1 MFLPLF
7 FVTFAAIITYLNKK
21 RTKNMKHIRHY
32 LTALF
37 AIALSLMVWADSGE
51 LFTSGKLSSSLINC
65 IVQDKYGYIWV
76 GTEYGLSKFDGY
88 RFTNYLHN
96 EEDTTSI
103 TDNIIS
109 DLLVDK
115 KGNLWIGCAKGL
127 MRYNYETNNFSRLQF
142 PDGRKPRIY
151 SMVESH
157 RGDILLGTAGYGLY
171 SVKNNGIEKT
181 ANNRFTIK
189 WERAYAK
196 RDSDVFFTHIYED
209 KHHYLWQSSHL
220 STFTR
225 FIEKQGKVQR
235 KDFKSPYGAPV
246 AFIQHRPQAMLI
258 VCMYGIIY
266 YDYRTGRIADAG
278 YDLGTFK
285 NHVTINNATF
295 DHEGNLYI
303 STSEH
308 GALIIKKGSNKVE
321 QLENSNSNFNL
332 STAFVNDIIED
343 KDNNLWIGCYK
354 KGLYLLNQRQQAFS
368 SWSFSAQN
376 YIIGSSVSSIAPG
389 ENGETWCTVQNSGV
403 FCFDASG
410 KIIAHPTSPAG
421 TCIIYKDR
429 RGAYWISNGSALY
442 SYNPHT
448 GAYQEKLTFTS
459 AGIYCMTDDN
469 QGNLYISVY
478 SKGLYIYNV
487 ESGKVTV
494 LNMRQRGNKGFLCN
508 DWVRSMAFDHTGHLW
523 IGTSNGV
530 SCLNTKTLSFK
541 DFGWNNIL
549 KDRQANG
556 ICEGKNGNMI
566 IGTEEGLYL
575 FDRKNNKTLALPHAE
590 VLKGKQVC
598 SIIKD
603 HQGDLWISTTMGI
616 WQYDQ
621 KNRQFIG
628 HINGNGLTTR
638 EYVLGSSMHTASDLI
653 AFGTS
658 DGITTFYPER
668 VKAKKMEL
676 GDVHLTNFIIDGK
689 PINCLTDEFTI
700 PYEENSFTLEFSL
713 LNYRNTDN
721 ISFQYR
727 INEGKWNSTNEGS
740 NAVSFNKLKP
750 GSYTLEVRAMS
761 NGNFSKKST
770 IIHIKVCDPWY
781 ASTWAFL
788 LYFLTAAGII
798 LYIIY
803 RYERHRKEDLE
814 ETKMQFLINATHDIR
829 SPLTLIME
837 PLKKLKERLGNAEEY
852 QADIDTIDRNAQRLL
867 TLVNQILDKRRLD
880 KHQMN
885 LSCRETNLVEFSQGL
900 VSLFTYNANLRG
912 INIRLEM
919 PETPVNA
926 WIDRNKLDKAI
937 ANLLSNAFKYTPN
950 GGEIIFRIEKQ
961 DKKVLL
967 YVIDSGKG
975 LGKNDDAKTL
985 FERFYQGKN
994 SADMHL
1000 GGSGIGLN
1008 LCRSIVRLHGGDVTA
1023 RNREDGTSGACFI
1036 IELPLGKEHLKD
1048 SQINSDYVVNGK
1060 KQQRGAA
1067 SRNSKI
1073 LLVDDDIEIC
1083 RYLKSELSDWYRF
1096 VICNN
1101 GKEALKQLLSGDF
1114 DLVVS
1119 DVVMPEMDGITLLRN
1134 IKGNANISHVPVIM
1148 LTSKSEI
1155 SDRLEGIKLGADAYL
1170 AKPFSLEEL
1179 HLTIDNLIDNV
1190 RRLKGKFSG
1199 ALKQDDKVE
1208 KIEVKGYDEE
1218 LMERIMKV
1226 VNENLSDS
1234 DFNVEKMCDEVG
1246 VSRTQLHRKLKEM
1259 TGVPTSEFL
1268 RNIRLNEAARLIREH
1283 KINITQV
1290 SYMVGFAN
1298 NSHFSTAF
1306 KKYFGMSPT
1315 EYAAKYT
1322 E

>member
-1 MFLPLF
+1 MKRFILF
-7 FVTFAAIITYLNKK
+7 SIFCFVQ
-21 RTKNMKHIRHY
+21 M
-32 LTALF
+32 LTCFSYAN
-37 AIALSLMVWADSGE
+37 SGR
-51 LFTSGKLSSSLINC
+51 LYTSNDLSSSLIRC
-65 IVQDKYGYIWV
+65 IIQDKYGFIWV
-76 GTEYGLSKFDGY
+76 GTNYGLNRFDGY
-88 RFTNYLHN
+88 KFSTYLCN
-96 EEDTTSI
+96 PADTTTIQDNDIVKLYPYSKEFLFVATNRGLYKYSYLTNSFQHIVLEKKDEKIRVSSLIEDGKHNLLIGTSGYGAYRLDMTTGKVTRLSRKSANSVDDFFAMLFFDAEGYLWQANHTKVLRKYKYNGKSI
-103 TDNIIS
+103 KLVSVYEPKGLFGISKLYATDKKGFFVAHAGGIMRYDYASHSFSRYDFDFSSHQGAGYISAVTLDKYGNLWLGTSGDGTFKIPHGSRKAYRVELNNQSFIFDNAHIS
-109 DLLVDK
+109 DLLIDRDGNQWYGCYMKGLFLSNNDKNVFHPVSLDELGAGMETISSVVGVADGLMLFVVKNHGLYLLDEKTGNTKLLQSPAGPIKVYSDFRKKVYVYGRDGIYEYDWMHQTYRLLLPSNGLSLDDMRVDAAGNIYFTSQGNGLYVWNRK
-115 KGNLWIGCAKGL
+115 SGKMTQYLMDDKRPHKTICNNWISEIRLDSRGWLWCATANGVSCMDTKTGYFDIILSRPLLEGKSCYSTLELSDGKIAIATEMGLYLYDRKKQQTTPWPHSESISGLRIYSLKKDVKGNLWMSTAQGIWCYDSKAKSFFSFEKGNGL
-127 MRYNYETNNFSRLQF
+127 LTKEYLAGVVGSTSDGVICYGNSEGLTYFQPSEVKDYN
-142 PDGRKPRIY
+142 
-151 SMVESH
+151 
-157 RGDILLGTAGYGLY
+157 
-171 SVKNNGIEKT
+171 EKT
-181 ANNRFTIK
+181 SA
-189 WERAYAK
+189 
-196 RDSDVFFTHIYED
+196 IY
-209 KHHYLWQSSHL
+209 L
-220 STFTR
+220 SGVLLDGKMAP
-225 FIEKQGKVQR
+225 FIGDNLSVPS
-235 KDFKSPYGAPV
+235 DFKS
-246 AFIQHRPQAMLI
+246 I
-258 VCMYGIIY
+258 V
-266 YDYRTGRIADAG
+266 
-278 YDLGTFK
+278 L
-285 NHVTINNATF
+285 
-295 DHEGNLYI
+295 
-303 STSEH
+303 
-308 GALIIKKGSNKVE
+308 
-321 QLENSNSNFNL
+321 
-332 STAFVNDIIED
+332 
-343 KDNNLWIGCYK
+343 
-354 KGLYLLNQRQQAFS
+354 
-368 SWSFSAQN
+368 SFSQLD
-376 YIIGSSVSSIAPG
+376 YQSV
-389 ENGETWCTVQNSGV
+389 
-403 FCFDASG
+403 
-410 KIIAHPTSPAG
+410 
-421 TCIIYKDR
+421 
-429 RGAYWISNGSALY
+429 
-442 SYNPHT
+442 
-448 GAYQEKLTFTS
+448 
-459 AGIYCMTDDN
+459 
-469 QGNLYISVY
+469 GNIV
-478 SKGLYIYNV
+478 
-487 ESGKVTV
+487 
-494 LNMRQRGNKGFLCN
+494 
-508 DWVRSMAFDHTGHLW
+508 
-523 IGTSNGV
+523 
-530 SCLNTKTLSFK
+530 
-541 DFGWNNIL
+541 
-549 KDRQANG
+549 
-556 ICEGKNGNMI
+556 
-566 IGTEEGLYL
+566 
-575 FDRKNNKTLALPHAE
+575 
-590 VLKGKQVC
+590 
-598 SIIKD
+598 
-603 HQGDLWISTTMGI
+603 
-616 WQYDQ
+616 
-621 KNRQFIG
+621 
-628 HINGNGLTTR
+628 
-638 EYVLGSSMHTASDLI
+638 
-653 AFGTS
+653 
-658 DGITTFYPER
+658 
-668 VKAKKMEL
+668 
-676 GDVHLTNFIIDGK
+676 
-689 PINCLTDEFTI
+689 
-700 PYEENSFTLEFSL
+700 
-713 LNYRNTDN
+713 
-721 ISFQYR
+721 FQYR
-727 INEGKWNSTNEGS
+727 INGGKWIS
-740 NAVSFNKLKP
+740 NAAGDNSFNFTGL
-750 GSYTLEVRAMS
+750 SYGHYRIEVRTYC
-761 NGNFSKKST
+761 NGKYSTYKKV
-770 IIHIKVCDPWY
+770 INLDVLAPWFL
-781 ASTWAFL
+781 TVWAKL
-788 LYFLTAAGII
+788 LYLFLILGLTAAAII
-798 LYIIY
+798 VFL
-803 RYERHRKEDLE
+803 RKKKRDME
-814 ETKMQFLINATHDIR
+814 EAKMQFLINATHDIR

-837 PLKKLKERLGNAEEY
+837 PLKKLKERLGGAEEY
-852 QADIDTIDRNAQRLL
+852 HEDIDTIDRNAQRLL

-1208 KIEVKGYDEE
+1208 KVEVKGYDEE

>member
-1 MFLPLF
+1 MKRFMLF
-7 FVTFAAIITYLNKK
+7 SIFCFVQMLTFFSYAN
-21 RTKNMKHIRHY
+21 
-32 LTALF
+32 
-37 AIALSLMVWADSGE
+37 SGR
-51 LFTSGKLSSSLINC
+51 LYTSNDLSSSLIRC
-65 IVQDKYGYIWV
+65 IIQDKYGFIWV
-76 GTEYGLSKFDGY
+76 GTNYGLNRFDGY
-88 RFTNYLHN
+88 KFSAYLCN
-96 EEDTTSI
+96 PADTTTIQDNDIVKLYPYSKEFLFVATNRGLYKYSYLTNSFQHIVLEKHGEKIRISSLIEDRKHNLLIGTSGYGAYRLDMTTGKVTRLSRKSANSVDDFFSMLFFDAEGYLWQANHTKVLRKYKYDGKSI
-103 TDNIIS
+103 RLVSVYEPKDLFGIRKLYAADKKGFFVAHTGGIMRYDYASHRFSRYDFDFSAHQGAGYISAATLDKYGNLWLGTSGDGTFKIPHGSRKAYRVELNNQSFIFDNAHIS
-109 DLLVDK
+109 DLLIDRDGNQWYGCYMKGLFLSNNDKNVFHPVSLDELGAGMETISSVVGVADGLMLFVVKNHGLYLLDEKTGNTKLLQSPAGPIKVYSDFRKNVYVYGRDGIYEYDWKHQTYRLLLPANGLSLDDMRVDAAGNIYFTSQGNGLYVWNRK
-115 KGNLWIGCAKGL
+115 SGKMTQYLMDDKRPHKTICNNWISEIRLDSRGWLWCATTNGVSCMDTKTGYFDVILSRPLLEGKTCYSTLELSDSKIAIATEMGLYLYDAKKRQTTPWPHSESISGLRIYSLKKDVKGNLWMSTAQGIWCYDSKAKSFFSFEKGNGL
-127 MRYNYETNNFSRLQF
+127 LTKEYLAGVVGSTSDGVICYGNSEGLTYFRPSQVKDYN
-142 PDGRKPRIY
+142 
-151 SMVESH
+151 
-157 RGDILLGTAGYGLY
+157 
-171 SVKNNGIEKT
+171 EKT
-181 ANNRFTIK
+181 SA
-189 WERAYAK
+189 
-196 RDSDVFFTHIYED
+196 IY
-209 KHHYLWQSSHL
+209 L
-220 STFTR
+220 SGVLLDGKMAP
-225 FIEKQGKVQR
+225 FIGDNLSVPS
-235 KDFKSPYGAPV
+235 DFKS
-246 AFIQHRPQAMLI
+246 I
-258 VCMYGIIY
+258 V
-266 YDYRTGRIADAG
+266 
-278 YDLGTFK
+278 
-285 NHVTINNATF
+285 
-295 DHEGNLYI
+295 
-303 STSEH
+303 
-308 GALIIKKGSNKVE
+308 
-321 QLENSNSNFNL
+321 L
-332 STAFVNDIIED
+332 S
-343 KDNNLWIGCYK
+343 
-354 KGLYLLNQRQQAFS
+354 
-368 SWSFSAQN
+368 
-376 YIIGSSVSSIAPG
+376 
-389 ENGETWCTVQNSGV
+389 
-403 FCFDASG
+403 
-410 KIIAHPTSPAG
+410 
-421 TCIIYKDR
+421 
-429 RGAYWISNGSALY
+429 
-442 SYNPHT
+442 
-448 GAYQEKLTFTS
+448 
-459 AGIYCMTDDN
+459 
-469 QGNLYISVY
+469 
-478 SKGLYIYNV
+478 
-487 ESGKVTV
+487 
-494 LNMRQRGNKGFLCN
+494 
-508 DWVRSMAFDHTGHLW
+508 
-523 IGTSNGV
+523 
-530 SCLNTKTLSFK
+530 
-541 DFGWNNIL
+541 
-549 KDRQANG
+549 
-556 ICEGKNGNMI
+556 
-566 IGTEEGLYL
+566 
-575 FDRKNNKTLALPHAE
+575 
-590 VLKGKQVC
+590 
-598 SIIKD
+598 
-603 HQGDLWISTTMGI
+603 
-616 WQYDQ
+616 
-621 KNRQFIG
+621 
-628 HINGNGLTTR
+628 
-638 EYVLGSSMHTASDLI
+638 
-653 AFGTS
+653 
-658 DGITTFYPER
+658 
-668 VKAKKMEL
+668 
-676 GDVHLTNFIIDGK
+676 
-689 PINCLTDEFTI
+689 
-700 PYEENSFTLEFSL
+700 FSL
-713 LNYRNTDN
+713 LDYQSVGN
-721 ISFQYR
+721 IVFQYR
-727 INEGKWNSTNEGS
+727 INGGKWIS
-740 NAVSFNKLKP
+740 NAAGDNSFNFTGL
-750 GSYTLEVRAMS
+750 SYGHYRIEVRTYC
-761 NGNFSKKST
+761 NGKYSTYKKV
-770 IIHIKVCDPWY
+770 INLDVLAPWFL
-781 ASTWAFL
+781 TVWAKLIYLFL
-788 LYFLTAAGII
+788 ILGLTAAAII
-798 LYIIY
+798 VYL
-803 RYERHRKEDLE
+803 RKKKRDME
-814 ETKMQFLINATHDIR
+814 EAKMQFLINATHDIR

-912 INIRLEM
+912 IHIKLEM
-919 PETPVNA
+919 PEKPVNA

-975 LGKNDDAKTL
+975 LGKNDDAKNL

-1060 KQQRGAA
+1060 KPQRGAA
-1067 SRNSKI
+1067 SRNCKI

-1083 RYLKSELSDWYRF
+1083 RYIKSELSDWYRF

-1101 GKEALKQLLSGDF
+1101 GKEALNQLLSGDF

-1208 KIEVKGYDEE
+1208 KVEVKGYDEE

-1268 RNIRLNEAARLIREH
+1268 RNIRLNEAARLIRER

>member
-1 MFLPLF
+1 METISS
-7 FVTFAAIITYLNKK
+7 V
-21 RTKNMKHIRHY
+21 
-32 LTALF
+32 
-37 AIALSLMVWADSGE
+37 VGVAD
-51 LFTSGKLSSSLINC
+51 
-65 IVQDKYGYIWV
+65 
-76 GTEYGLSKFDGY
+76 
-88 RFTNYLHN
+88 
-96 EEDTTSI
+96 
-103 TDNIIS
+103 
-109 DLLVDK
+109 
-115 KGNLWIGCAKGL
+115 GL
-127 MRYNYETNNFSRLQF
+127 MLF
-142 PDGRKPRIY
+142 
-151 SMVESH
+151 V
-157 RGDILLGTAGYGLY
+157 
-171 SVKNNGIEKT
+171 VKN
-181 ANNRFTIK
+181 
-189 WERAYAK
+189 
-196 RDSDVFFTHIYED
+196 H
-209 KHHYLWQSSHL
+209 
-220 STFTR
+220 
-225 FIEKQGKVQR
+225 
-235 KDFKSPYGAPV
+235 
-246 AFIQHRPQAMLI
+246 
-258 VCMYGIIY
+258 
-266 YDYRTGRIADAG
+266 
-278 YDLGTFK
+278 
-285 NHVTINNATF
+285 
-295 DHEGNLYI
+295 
-303 STSEH
+303 
-308 GALIIKKGSNKVE
+308 
-321 QLENSNSNFNL
+321 
-332 STAFVNDIIED
+332 
-343 KDNNLWIGCYK
+343 
-354 KGLYLLNQRQQAFS
+354 GLYLLDEKTDNTKLLQ
-368 SWSFSAQN
+368 
-376 YIIGSSVSSIAPG
+376 
-389 ENGETWCTVQNSGV
+389 
-403 FCFDASG
+403 
-410 KIIAHPTSPAG
+410 SPAG
-421 TCIIYKDR
+421 PIKVYSDFRKNVYVYGRDGIYEYDWKHQTYRLLLPANGLSLDGMQVDAAGNIYFASPGNGLYVWNR
-429 RGAYWISNGSALY
+429 KSGKMTQYLMDDKRPHKTICNNWISEIRLDS
-442 SYNPHT
+442 
-448 GAYQEKLTFTS
+448 
-459 AGIYCMTDDN
+459 
-469 QGNLYISVY
+469 
-478 SKGLYIYNV
+478 
-487 ESGKVTV
+487 
-494 LNMRQRGNKGFLCN
+494 RG
-508 DWVRSMAFDHTGHLW
+508 WLW
-523 IGTSNGV
+523 CATANGV
-530 SCLNTKTLSFK
+530 SCMDTKTGYFDIILSRP
-541 DFGWNNIL
+541 L
-549 KDRQANG
+549 L
-556 ICEGKNGNMI
+556 EGKTCYSTLELSDGKI
-566 IGTEEGLYL
+566 AIATEMGLYL
-575 FDRKNNKTLALPHAE
+575 YDRKKQQTTPWPHSE
-590 VLKGKQVC
+590 SISGLRIYSLK
-598 SIIKD
+598 KD
-603 HQGDLWISTTMGI
+603 ARGNLWMSTAQGI
-616 WQYDQ
+616 WCYDS
-621 KNRQFIG
+621 KAKSFFSFEK
-628 HINGNGLTTR
+628 GNGLLTK
-638 EYVLGSSMHTASDLI
+638 EYLAGVVGS
-653 AFGTS
+653 TS
-658 DGITTFYPER
+658 DGVICYGNSEGLTYFRPSQ
-668 VKAKKMEL
+668 VKNYDEKTSAIYL
-676 GDVHLTNFIIDGK
+676 SGVLLDGK
-689 PINCLTDEFTI
+689 MAPFIGDNLSVPSDFKSI
-700 PYEENSFTLEFSL
+700 VLNFSL
-713 LNYRNTDN
+713 LDYQSVGN
-721 ISFQYR
+721 IVFQYR
-727 INEGKWNSTNEGS
+727 INGGKWIS
-740 NAVSFNKLKP
+740 NAAGDNSFNFTGL
-750 GSYTLEVRAMS
+750 SYGHYRIEVRTYC
-761 NGNFSKKST
+761 NGKYSIYNKV
-770 IIHIKVCDPWY
+770 IKLNVLAPWY
-781 ASTWAFL
+781 LTVWAKLIYLSLVLGFM
-788 LYFLTAAGII
+788 AAVIF
-798 LYIIY
+798 IY
-803 RYERHRKEDLE
+803 LHKKKRDLE
-814 ETKMQFLINATHDIR
+814 EAKMQFLINATHDIR

-852 QADIDTIDRNAQRLL
+852 HEDIDTMDRNAQRLL

-885 LSCRETNLVEFSQGL
+885 LSCRETNLVEFSRGL

-1008 LCRSIVRLHGGDVTA
+1008 LCRSIVRLHGGDVYA
-1023 RNREDGTSGACFI
+1023 HNREDGKSGACFI
-1036 IELPLGKEHLKD
+1036 IELPLGKEHLKNN
-1048 SQINSDYVVNGK
+1048 QICLDNVGTKK

-1190 RRLKGKFSG
+1190 RRLKGKFTG

-1208 KIEVKGYDEE
+1208 KVEVKGYDEE

-1315 EYAAKYT
+1315 EYAARYS

>member
-1 MFLPLF
+1 METISS
-7 FVTFAAIITYLNKK
+7 V
-21 RTKNMKHIRHY
+21 
-32 LTALF
+32 
-37 AIALSLMVWADSGE
+37 VGVAD
-51 LFTSGKLSSSLINC
+51 
-65 IVQDKYGYIWV
+65 
-76 GTEYGLSKFDGY
+76 
-88 RFTNYLHN
+88 
-96 EEDTTSI
+96 
-103 TDNIIS
+103 
-109 DLLVDK
+109 
-115 KGNLWIGCAKGL
+115 GL
-127 MRYNYETNNFSRLQF
+127 MLF
-142 PDGRKPRIY
+142 
-151 SMVESH
+151 V
-157 RGDILLGTAGYGLY
+157 
-171 SVKNNGIEKT
+171 VKN
-181 ANNRFTIK
+181 
-189 WERAYAK
+189 
-196 RDSDVFFTHIYED
+196 H
-209 KHHYLWQSSHL
+209 
-220 STFTR
+220 
-225 FIEKQGKVQR
+225 
-235 KDFKSPYGAPV
+235 
-246 AFIQHRPQAMLI
+246 
-258 VCMYGIIY
+258 
-266 YDYRTGRIADAG
+266 
-278 YDLGTFK
+278 
-285 NHVTINNATF
+285 
-295 DHEGNLYI
+295 
-303 STSEH
+303 
-308 GALIIKKGSNKVE
+308 
-321 QLENSNSNFNL
+321 
-332 STAFVNDIIED
+332 
-343 KDNNLWIGCYK
+343 
-354 KGLYLLNQRQQAFS
+354 GLYLLDEKTGNTKLLQ
-368 SWSFSAQN
+368 
-376 YIIGSSVSSIAPG
+376 
-389 ENGETWCTVQNSGV
+389 
-403 FCFDASG
+403 
-410 KIIAHPTSPAG
+410 SPAG
-421 TCIIYKDR
+421 PIKVYSDFRKNVYVYGRDGIYEYDWKHQTYRLLLPANGLSLDGMQVDAAGNIYFASPGNGLYVWNR
-429 RGAYWISNGSALY
+429 KSGKMTQYLMDDKRPHKTICNNWISEIRLDS
-442 SYNPHT
+442 
-448 GAYQEKLTFTS
+448 
-459 AGIYCMTDDN
+459 
-469 QGNLYISVY
+469 
-478 SKGLYIYNV
+478 
-487 ESGKVTV
+487 
-494 LNMRQRGNKGFLCN
+494 RG
-508 DWVRSMAFDHTGHLW
+508 WLW
-523 IGTSNGV
+523 CATANGV
-530 SCLNTKTLSFK
+530 SCMDTKTGYFDIILSRP
-541 DFGWNNIL
+541 L
-549 KDRQANG
+549 L
-556 ICEGKNGNMI
+556 EGKTCYSTLELSDGKI
-566 IGTEEGLYL
+566 AIATEMGLYL
-575 FDRKNNKTLALPHAE
+575 YDRKKQQTTPWPHSE
-590 VLKGKQVC
+590 SISGLRIYSLK
-598 SIIKD
+598 KD
-603 HQGDLWISTTMGI
+603 ARGNLWMSTAQGI
-616 WQYDQ
+616 WCYDS
-621 KNRQFIG
+621 KAKSFFSFEK
-628 HINGNGLTTR
+628 GNGLLTK
-638 EYVLGSSMHTASDLI
+638 EYLAGVAGSTPDGVICYGNSEGLTYFRPSQVKDYNEKMSAIYLSEVLL
-653 AFGTS
+653 
-658 DGITTFYPER
+658 
-668 VKAKKMEL
+668 
-676 GDVHLTNFIIDGK
+676 DGK
-689 PINCLTDEFTI
+689 MAPFIGDNLSVPSDFKSI
-700 PYEENSFTLEFSL
+700 VLNFSL
-713 LNYRNTDN
+713 LDYQSVGN
-721 ISFQYR
+721 IVFQYR
-727 INEGKWNSTNEGS
+727 INGGKWIS
-740 NAVSFNKLKP
+740 NAAGDNSFNFTGL
-750 GSYTLEVRAMS
+750 SYGHYRIEVRTYC
-761 NGNFSKKST
+761 NGKYSIYNKV
-770 IIHIKVCDPWY
+770 IKLNVLAPWY
-781 ASTWAFL
+781 LTVWAKLIYLILVLGFM
-788 LYFLTAAGII
+788 AAVIF
-798 LYIIY
+798 IY
-803 RYERHRKEDLE
+803 LHKKKRDLE
-814 ETKMQFLINATHDIR
+814 EAKMQFLINATHDIR

-852 QADIDTIDRNAQRLL
+852 HEDIDTMDRNAQRLL

-885 LSCRETNLVEFSQGL
+885 LSCRETNLVEFSRGL

-1008 LCRSIVRLHGGDVTA
+1008 LCRSIVRLHGGDVYA
-1023 RNREDGTSGACFI
+1023 HNREDGKSGACFI
-1036 IELPLGKEHLKD
+1036 IELPLGKEHLKNN
-1048 SQINSDYVVNGK
+1048 QICLDNVGTKK

-1190 RRLKGKFSG
+1190 RRLKGKFTG

-1208 KIEVKGYDEE
+1208 KVEVKGYDEE

-1315 EYAAKYT
+1315 EYAARYS

>member
-1 MFLPLF
+1 MKRFILF
-7 FVTFAAIITYLNKK
+7 SIFCFVQ
-21 RTKNMKHIRHY
+21 M
-32 LTALF
+32 LTCFSYAN
-37 AIALSLMVWADSGE
+37 SGR
-51 LFTSGKLSSSLINC
+51 LYTSNDLSSSLIRC
-65 IVQDKYGYIWV
+65 IIQDKYGFIWV
-76 GTEYGLSKFDGY
+76 GTNYGLNRFDGY
-88 RFTNYLHN
+88 KFSTYLCN
-96 EEDTTSI
+96 PADTTTI
-103 TDNIIS
+103 QDNDIVKLYPYSKEFLFVATNRGLYKYSYLTNSFRHIVLEKKDEKIRVS
-109 DLLVDK
+109 SLIEDGKHNLL
-115 KGNLWIGCAKGL
+115 I
-127 MRYNYETNNFSRLQF
+127 
-142 PDGRKPRIY
+142 
-151 SMVESH
+151 
-157 RGDILLGTAGYGLY
+157 GTAGYGAYRLDMTTGKVTRLSRKSAN
-171 SVKNNGIEKT
+171 SV
-181 ANNRFTIK
+181 
-189 WERAYAK
+189 
-196 RDSDVFFTHIYED
+196 DDFFAMLFFDDEG
-209 KHHYLWQSSHL
+209 YLWQANHTKVL
-220 STFTR
+220 R
-225 FIEKQGKVQR
+225 KYKYNGKSIKLVSVYEPKDLFGIR
-235 KDFKSPYGAPV
+235 KLYATDKKGFFV
-246 AFIQHRPQAMLI
+246 AHTG
-258 VCMYGIIY
+258 GIMR
-266 YDYRTGRIADAG
+266 YDYASHSFSRYDFDFSAHQGAG
-278 YDLGTFK
+278 YISAVTLDKYGNLWLGTSGDGTFK
-285 NHVTINNATF
+285 IPHGSRKAYRVELNNQSFIF
-295 DHEGNLYI
+295 DNAHISDLLIDRDGNQWY
-303 STSEH
+303 
-308 GALIIKKGSNKVE
+308 
-321 QLENSNSNFNL
+321 
-332 STAFVNDIIED
+332 
-343 KDNNLWIGCYK
+343 GCYMK
-354 KGLYLLNQRQQAFS
+354 GLFLSNNDKNVFHPVSLDELGAGMETISSVVGVADGLMLFVVKNHGLYLLDEKTGNTKLLQ
-368 SWSFSAQN
+368 
-376 YIIGSSVSSIAPG
+376 
-389 ENGETWCTVQNSGV
+389 
-403 FCFDASG
+403 
-410 KIIAHPTSPAG
+410 SPAG
-421 TCIIYKDR
+421 PIKVYSDFRKKVYVYGRDGIYEYDWMHQTYRLLLPSNGLSLDDMRVDAAGNIYFTSQGNGLYVWNRKSGKMTQYLMDDKR
-429 RGAYWISNGSALY
+429 PHKTICNNWISEIRLDS
-442 SYNPHT
+442 
-448 GAYQEKLTFTS
+448 
-459 AGIYCMTDDN
+459 
-469 QGNLYISVY
+469 
-478 SKGLYIYNV
+478 
-487 ESGKVTV
+487 
-494 LNMRQRGNKGFLCN
+494 RG
-508 DWVRSMAFDHTGHLW
+508 WLW
-523 IGTSNGV
+523 CATANGV
-530 SCLNTKTLSFK
+530 SCMDTKTGYFDIILSRP
-541 DFGWNNIL
+541 L
-549 KDRQANG
+549 L
-556 ICEGKNGNMI
+556 EGKSCYSTLELSDGKI
-566 IGTEEGLYL
+566 AIATEMGLYL
-575 FDRKNNKTLALPHAE
+575 YDRKKQQTTPWPHSE
-590 VLKGKQVC
+590 SISGLRIYSLK
-598 SIIKD
+598 KD
-603 HQGDLWISTTMGI
+603 VKGNLWMSTAQGI
-616 WQYDQ
+616 WCYDS
-621 KNRQFIG
+621 KAKSFFSFEK
-628 HINGNGLTTR
+628 GNGLLTK
-638 EYVLGSSMHTASDLI
+638 EYLAGVVGS
-653 AFGTS
+653 TS
-658 DGITTFYPER
+658 DGVICYGNSEGLTYFQPSE
-668 VKAKKMEL
+668 VKDYNEKTSAIYL
-676 GDVHLTNFIIDGK
+676 SGVLLDGK
-689 PINCLTDEFTI
+689 MAPFIGDNLSVPSDFKSI
-700 PYEENSFTLEFSL
+700 VLSFSL
-713 LNYRNTDN
+713 LDYQSVGN
-721 ISFQYR
+721 IVFQYR
-727 INEGKWNSTNEGS
+727 INGGKWIS
-740 NAVSFNKLKP
+740 NAAGDNSFNFTGL
-750 GSYTLEVRAMS
+750 SYGHYRIEVRTYC
-761 NGNFSKKST
+761 NGKYSTYKKV
-770 IIHIKVCDPWY
+770 INLDVLAPWFL
-781 ASTWAFL
+781 TVWAKLIYLFL
-788 LYFLTAAGII
+788 ILGLTAAAII
-798 LYIIY
+798 VYL
-803 RYERHRKEDLE
+803 RKKKRDME
-814 ETKMQFLINATHDIR
+814 EAKMQFLINATHDIR

-1208 KIEVKGYDEE
+1208 KVEVKGYDEE

>member
-1 MFLPLF
+1 MLF
-7 FVTFAAIITYLNKK
+7 SIFCFVQ
-21 RTKNMKHIRHY
+21 M
-32 LTALF
+32 LTCFSYAN
-37 AIALSLMVWADSGE
+37 SGR
-51 LFTSGKLSSSLINC
+51 LYTSNDMSSSLIRC
-65 IVQDKYGYIWV
+65 IIQDKYGFIWV
-76 GTEYGLSKFDGY
+76 GTNYGLNRFDGY
-88 RFTNYLHN
+88 KFSTYLCN
-96 EEDTTSI
+96 PADTTTI
-103 TDNIIS
+103 QDNDIVKLYPYSKEFLFVATNRGLYKYSYLTNSFQHIVLEKKDEKIRVS
-109 DLLVDK
+109 SLIEDGKHNLL
-115 KGNLWIGCAKGL
+115 I
-127 MRYNYETNNFSRLQF
+127 
-142 PDGRKPRIY
+142 
-151 SMVESH
+151 
-157 RGDILLGTAGYGLY
+157 GTAGYGAYRLDMTTGKVTRLSRKSAN
-171 SVKNNGIEKT
+171 SV
-181 ANNRFTIK
+181 
-189 WERAYAK
+189 
-196 RDSDVFFTHIYED
+196 DDFFAMLFFDDEG
-209 KHHYLWQSSHL
+209 YLWQANHTKVL
-220 STFTR
+220 R
-225 FIEKQGKVQR
+225 KYKYNGKSIQLVSVYEP
-235 KDFKSPYGAPV
+235 KDLFGISKLYATDKKGFFV
-246 AFIQHRPQAMLI
+246 AHTG
-258 VCMYGIIY
+258 GIMR
-266 YDYRTGRIADAG
+266 YDYASHSFSRYDFDFSAHQGAG
-278 YDLGTFK
+278 YISAVTLDKYGNLWLGTSGDGTFRIPHGSRKAYRVELNNQSFIFDNAHISDLLIDRDGNQWYGCYMKGLFLSNNDKNVFHPVSLDELGAGMETISSVVGVADGLMLFVVK
-285 NHVTINNATF
+285 NH
-295 DHEGNLYI
+295 
-303 STSEH
+303 
-308 GALIIKKGSNKVE
+308 
-321 QLENSNSNFNL
+321 
-332 STAFVNDIIED
+332 
-343 KDNNLWIGCYK
+343 
-354 KGLYLLNQRQQAFS
+354 GLYLLDEKTGNTKLLQ
-368 SWSFSAQN
+368 
-376 YIIGSSVSSIAPG
+376 
-389 ENGETWCTVQNSGV
+389 
-403 FCFDASG
+403 
-410 KIIAHPTSPAG
+410 SPAG
-421 TCIIYKDR
+421 PIKVYSDFRKNVYVYGRDGIYEYDWMHQTYRLLLPSNGLSLDDMRVDAAGNIYFTSQGNGLYVWNRKSGKMTQYLMDDKR
-429 RGAYWISNGSALY
+429 PHKTICNNWISEIRLDS
-442 SYNPHT
+442 
-448 GAYQEKLTFTS
+448 
-459 AGIYCMTDDN
+459 
-469 QGNLYISVY
+469 
-478 SKGLYIYNV
+478 
-487 ESGKVTV
+487 
-494 LNMRQRGNKGFLCN
+494 RG
-508 DWVRSMAFDHTGHLW
+508 WLW
-523 IGTSNGV
+523 CATANGV
-530 SCLNTKTLSFK
+530 SCMDTKTGYFDIILSRP
-541 DFGWNNIL
+541 L
-549 KDRQANG
+549 L
-556 ICEGKNGNMI
+556 EGKSCYSTLELSDGKI
-566 IGTEEGLYL
+566 AIATEMGLYL
-575 FDRKNNKTLALPHAE
+575 YDRKKQQTTPWPHSE
-590 VLKGKQVC
+590 SISGLRIYSLK
-598 SIIKD
+598 KD
-603 HQGDLWISTTMGI
+603 VKGNLWMSSAQGI
-616 WQYDQ
+616 WCYDS
-621 KNRQFIG
+621 KAKSFFSFEK
-628 HINGNGLTTR
+628 GNGLLTK
-638 EYVLGSSMHTASDLI
+638 EYLAGVVGS
-653 AFGTS
+653 TS
-658 DGITTFYPER
+658 DGVICYGNSEGLTYFRPSQ
-668 VKAKKMEL
+668 VKDYNEKTSAIYL
-676 GDVHLTNFIIDGK
+676 SGVLLDGK
-689 PINCLTDEFTI
+689 MAPFIGDNLSVPSDFKSI
-700 PYEENSFTLEFSL
+700 VLSFSQLDYQSVG
-713 LNYRNTDN
+713 N
-721 ISFQYR
+721 IVFQYR
-727 INEGKWNSTNEGS
+727 INGGKWIS
-740 NAVSFNKLKP
+740 NAAGDNSFNFTGL
-750 GSYTLEVRAMS
+750 SYGHYRIEVRTYC
-761 NGNFSKKST
+761 NGKYSTYKKVINLDVLT
-770 IIHIKVCDPWY
+770 PWFL
-781 ASTWAFL
+781 TVWAKLIYLFL
-788 LYFLTAAGII
+788 ILGLTAAAII
-798 LYIIY
+798 VYL
-803 RYERHRKEDLE
+803 RKKKRDLE
-814 ETKMQFLINATHDIR
+814 EAKMQFLINATHDIR

-852 QADIDTIDRNAQRLL
+852 QADIDTIDRNTQRLL

-1083 RYLKSELSDWYRF
+1083 RYIKTELSDWYRF

-1208 KIEVKGYDEE
+1208 KVEVKGYDEE

>member
-1 MFLPLF
+1 MDTKTGYFDIILSRPLLEGK
-7 FVTFAAIITYLNKK
+7 TCYSTLELSDGKI
-21 RTKNMKHIRHY
+21 
-32 LTALF
+32 
-37 AIALSLMVWADSGE
+37 AIATEMGLYLYDRKNQQTTPWPHSESISGLRIYSL
-51 LFTSGKLSSSLINC
+51 
-65 IVQDKYGYIWV
+65 
-76 GTEYGLSKFDGY
+76 
-88 RFTNYLHN
+88 
-96 EEDTTSI
+96 
-103 TDNIIS
+103 
-109 DLLVDK
+109 K
-115 KGNLWIGCAKGL
+115 KDAWGNLWMSTAQGIWCYSSKAKLFFSFEKGNGL
-127 MRYNYETNNFSRLQF
+127 LTKEYLAGVAGST
-142 PDGRKPRIY
+142 PDGVICYGNSEGLTYFRPSQVKDYNEKMSAIY
-151 SMVESH
+151 LSEVLLDGKMAPFI
-157 RGDILLGTAGYGLY
+157 GDNL
-171 SVKNNGIEKT
+171 SVP
-181 ANNRFTIK
+181 
-189 WERAYAK
+189 
-196 RDSDVFFTHIYED
+196 S
-209 KHHYLWQSSHL
+209 
-220 STFTR
+220 
-225 FIEKQGKVQR
+225 
-235 KDFKSPYGAPV
+235 DFKS
-246 AFIQHRPQAMLI
+246 I
-258 VCMYGIIY
+258 V
-266 YDYRTGRIADAG
+266 
-278 YDLGTFK
+278 
-285 NHVTINNATF
+285 
-295 DHEGNLYI
+295 
-303 STSEH
+303 
-308 GALIIKKGSNKVE
+308 
-321 QLENSNSNFNL
+321 L
-332 STAFVNDIIED
+332 S
-343 KDNNLWIGCYK
+343 
-354 KGLYLLNQRQQAFS
+354 
-368 SWSFSAQN
+368 
-376 YIIGSSVSSIAPG
+376 
-389 ENGETWCTVQNSGV
+389 
-403 FCFDASG
+403 
-410 KIIAHPTSPAG
+410 
-421 TCIIYKDR
+421 
-429 RGAYWISNGSALY
+429 
-442 SYNPHT
+442 
-448 GAYQEKLTFTS
+448 
-459 AGIYCMTDDN
+459 
-469 QGNLYISVY
+469 
-478 SKGLYIYNV
+478 
-487 ESGKVTV
+487 
-494 LNMRQRGNKGFLCN
+494 
-508 DWVRSMAFDHTGHLW
+508 
-523 IGTSNGV
+523 
-530 SCLNTKTLSFK
+530 
-541 DFGWNNIL
+541 
-549 KDRQANG
+549 
-556 ICEGKNGNMI
+556 
-566 IGTEEGLYL
+566 
-575 FDRKNNKTLALPHAE
+575 
-590 VLKGKQVC
+590 
-598 SIIKD
+598 
-603 HQGDLWISTTMGI
+603 
-616 WQYDQ
+616 
-621 KNRQFIG
+621 
-628 HINGNGLTTR
+628 
-638 EYVLGSSMHTASDLI
+638 
-653 AFGTS
+653 
-658 DGITTFYPER
+658 
-668 VKAKKMEL
+668 
-676 GDVHLTNFIIDGK
+676 
-689 PINCLTDEFTI
+689 
-700 PYEENSFTLEFSL
+700 FSL
-713 LNYRNTDN
+713 LDYQSVGN
-721 ISFQYR
+721 IVFQYR
-727 INEGKWNSTNEGS
+727 INGGKWIS
-740 NAVSFNKLKP
+740 NAAGDNSFNFTGL
-750 GSYTLEVRAMS
+750 SYGHYRIEVRTYC
-761 NGNFSKKST
+761 NGKYSIYNKV
-770 IIHIKVCDPWY
+770 IKLNVLAPWY
-781 ASTWAFL
+781 LTVWAKLIYLILVLGFM
-788 LYFLTAAGII
+788 AAVIF
-798 LYIIY
+798 IY
-803 RYERHRKEDLE
+803 LHKKKRDLE
-814 ETKMQFLINATHDIR
+814 EAKMQFLINATHDIR

-852 QADIDTIDRNAQRLL
+852 HEDIDTMDRNAQRLL

-880 KHQMN
+880 KHQMK
-885 LSCRETNLVEFSQGL
+885 LSCRETNLVEFSRGL

-1060 KQQRGAA
+1060 KPQRGAA

-1208 KIEVKGYDEE
+1208 KVEVKGYDEE

-1315 EYAAKYT
+1315 EYAARYS

>member
-1 MFLPLF
+1 MKRLLLF
-7 FVTFAAIITYLNKK
+7 GVLC
-21 RTKNMKHIRHY
+21 
-32 LTALF
+32 
-37 AIALSLMVWADSGE
+37 LMQMLACFSYANSGR
-51 LFTSGKLSSSLINC
+51 LYTSNDLSSSLIRC
-65 IVQDKYGYIWV
+65 IIQDKYGFIWV
-76 GTEYGLSKFDGY
+76 GTNYGLNRFDGY
-88 RFTNYLHN
+88 KFSTYLCN
-96 EEDTTSI
+96 PADTTTIQDNDIVKLYPYSKEFLFVATNRGLYKYSYLTNSFQHIVLEKKDEKIRVSSLIEDGKHNLLIGTSGYGAYRLDMTTGKVTRLSRKSANSVDDFFAMLFFDDEGYLWQANHTKVLRKYKYDGKSI
-103 TDNIIS
+103 KLVSVYEPKDLFSVCKLYAADKKGFFVAHTGGIMRYDYASHSFSRYDFDFSAHQGAGYISAVTLDKYGNLWLGTSGDGTFKIPHGSRKAYRVELNNQSFIFDNAHIS
-109 DLLVDK
+109 DLLIDRDGNQWYGCYMKGLFLSNNDNNVFHPVSLDELGAGMETISSVVGVADGLMLFVVRNHGLYLLDEKTGNTKLLQSPAGPIKVYSDFRKNVYVYGRDGIYEYGWKHQTYRLLLPVNGLSLDDMRVDAAGNIYFTSQGNGLYVWNRK
-115 KGNLWIGCAKGL
+115 SGKMTQYLMDDKRPHKTICNNWISEIRLDSRGWLWCATANGVSCMDTKTGYFDIILSRPLLEGKTCYSTLELSDGKIAIATEMGLYLYDRKKQQTTPWPHSESISGLRIYSLKKDVKGNLWMSTAQGIWCYDSKAKSFFSFEKGNGL
-127 MRYNYETNNFSRLQF
+127 LTKEYLAGVVGSTS
-142 PDGRKPRIY
+142 DGVIC
-151 SMVESH
+151 
-157 RGDILLGTAGYGLY
+157 YGNSEGLTY
-171 SVKNNGIEKT
+171 FRPSQVKDYDEKT
-181 ANNRFTIK
+181 SA
-189 WERAYAK
+189 
-196 RDSDVFFTHIYED
+196 IY
-209 KHHYLWQSSHL
+209 L
-220 STFTR
+220 SGVLLDGKMAP
-225 FIEKQGKVQR
+225 FIGDNLSVPS
-235 KDFKSPYGAPV
+235 DFKS
-246 AFIQHRPQAMLI
+246 I
-258 VCMYGIIY
+258 V
-266 YDYRTGRIADAG
+266 
-278 YDLGTFK
+278 L
-285 NHVTINNATF
+285 
-295 DHEGNLYI
+295 
-303 STSEH
+303 
-308 GALIIKKGSNKVE
+308 
-321 QLENSNSNFNL
+321 
-332 STAFVNDIIED
+332 
-343 KDNNLWIGCYK
+343 
-354 KGLYLLNQRQQAFS
+354 
-368 SWSFSAQN
+368 SFSQLD
-376 YIIGSSVSSIAPG
+376 YQSV
-389 ENGETWCTVQNSGV
+389 
-403 FCFDASG
+403 
-410 KIIAHPTSPAG
+410 
-421 TCIIYKDR
+421 
-429 RGAYWISNGSALY
+429 
-442 SYNPHT
+442 
-448 GAYQEKLTFTS
+448 
-459 AGIYCMTDDN
+459 
-469 QGNLYISVY
+469 GNIV
-478 SKGLYIYNV
+478 
-487 ESGKVTV
+487 
-494 LNMRQRGNKGFLCN
+494 
-508 DWVRSMAFDHTGHLW
+508 
-523 IGTSNGV
+523 
-530 SCLNTKTLSFK
+530 
-541 DFGWNNIL
+541 
-549 KDRQANG
+549 
-556 ICEGKNGNMI
+556 
-566 IGTEEGLYL
+566 
-575 FDRKNNKTLALPHAE
+575 
-590 VLKGKQVC
+590 
-598 SIIKD
+598 
-603 HQGDLWISTTMGI
+603 
-616 WQYDQ
+616 
-621 KNRQFIG
+621 
-628 HINGNGLTTR
+628 
-638 EYVLGSSMHTASDLI
+638 
-653 AFGTS
+653 
-658 DGITTFYPER
+658 
-668 VKAKKMEL
+668 
-676 GDVHLTNFIIDGK
+676 
-689 PINCLTDEFTI
+689 
-700 PYEENSFTLEFSL
+700 
-713 LNYRNTDN
+713 
-721 ISFQYR
+721 FQYR
-727 INEGKWNSTNEGS
+727 INGGKWIS
-740 NAVSFNKLKP
+740 NAAGDNSFNFTGL
-750 GSYTLEVRAMS
+750 SYGHYRIEVRIYC
-761 NGNFSKKST
+761 NGKYSTYKKV
-770 IIHIKVCDPWY
+770 INLDVLAPWFL
-781 ASTWAFL
+781 TVWAKLIYLFL
-788 LYFLTAAGII
+788 ILGLTAAAII
-798 LYIIY
+798 VYL
-803 RYERHRKEDLE
+803 RMKKRDLE
-814 ETKMQFLINATHDIR
+814 EAKMQFLINATHDIR

-985 FERFYQGKN
+985 FERFYQGQN

-1060 KQQRGAA
+1060 KPQRGAA

-1101 GKEALKQLLSGDF
+1101 GKEALKQLLSDDF

-1119 DVVMPEMDGITLLRN
+1119 DVVMPEMDGITLLKN

-1190 RRLKGKFSG
+1190 RRLKGKFTG

-1208 KIEVKGYDEE
+1208 KIEVKGNDEE

-1226 VNENLSDS
+1226 VNENMGDS

-1268 RNIRLNEAARLIREH
+1268 RNIRLNEAARLIRER

-1306 KKYFGMSPT
+1306 KKYFGMSPS

>member
-1 MFLPLF
+1 METISS
-7 FVTFAAIITYLNKK
+7 V
-21 RTKNMKHIRHY
+21 
-32 LTALF
+32 
-37 AIALSLMVWADSGE
+37 VGVAD
-51 LFTSGKLSSSLINC
+51 
-65 IVQDKYGYIWV
+65 
-76 GTEYGLSKFDGY
+76 
-88 RFTNYLHN
+88 
-96 EEDTTSI
+96 
-103 TDNIIS
+103 
-109 DLLVDK
+109 
-115 KGNLWIGCAKGL
+115 GL
-127 MRYNYETNNFSRLQF
+127 MLF
-142 PDGRKPRIY
+142 
-151 SMVESH
+151 V
-157 RGDILLGTAGYGLY
+157 
-171 SVKNNGIEKT
+171 VKN
-181 ANNRFTIK
+181 
-189 WERAYAK
+189 
-196 RDSDVFFTHIYED
+196 H
-209 KHHYLWQSSHL
+209 
-220 STFTR
+220 
-225 FIEKQGKVQR
+225 
-235 KDFKSPYGAPV
+235 
-246 AFIQHRPQAMLI
+246 
-258 VCMYGIIY
+258 
-266 YDYRTGRIADAG
+266 
-278 YDLGTFK
+278 
-285 NHVTINNATF
+285 
-295 DHEGNLYI
+295 
-303 STSEH
+303 
-308 GALIIKKGSNKVE
+308 
-321 QLENSNSNFNL
+321 
-332 STAFVNDIIED
+332 
-343 KDNNLWIGCYK
+343 
-354 KGLYLLNQRQQAFS
+354 GLYLLDEKTGNTKLLQ
-368 SWSFSAQN
+368 
-376 YIIGSSVSSIAPG
+376 
-389 ENGETWCTVQNSGV
+389 
-403 FCFDASG
+403 
-410 KIIAHPTSPAG
+410 SPAG
-421 TCIIYKDR
+421 PIKV
-429 RGAYWISNGSALY
+429 Y
-442 SYNPHT
+442 SDFRKNVYVY
-448 GAYQEKLTFTS
+448 GRD
-459 AGIYCMTDDN
+459 GIYEYDWKHQTYRLLLPANGLSLDGMQVDAA
-469 QGNLYISVY
+469 GNIYFASPGN
-478 SKGLYIYNV
+478 GLYVWNRK
-487 ESGKVTV
+487 SGKMTQY
-494 LNMRQRGNKGFLCN
+494 LMDDKRPHKTICNNWTSEIRLDSRG
-508 DWVRSMAFDHTGHLW
+508 WLW
-523 IGTSNGV
+523 CATANGV
-530 SCLNTKTLSFK
+530 SCMDTKTGYFDIILSRP
-541 DFGWNNIL
+541 L
-549 KDRQANG
+549 L
-556 ICEGKNGNMI
+556 EGKSCYSTLELPDSRI
-566 IGTEEGLYL
+566 AIATEMGLYL
-575 FDRKNNKTLALPHAE
+575 YDRKKQQTTPWPHSE
-590 VLKGKQVC
+590 SISGLRIYSLK
-598 SIIKD
+598 KD
-603 HQGDLWISTTMGI
+603 ARGNLWMSTAQGI
-616 WQYDQ
+616 WCYDS
-621 KNRQFIG
+621 KAKSFFSFEK
-628 HINGNGLTTR
+628 GNGLLTK
-638 EYVLGSSMHTASDLI
+638 EYLAGVAGSTPDGVICYGNSEGLTYFRPSQVKDYNEKMSAIYLSEVLL
-653 AFGTS
+653 
-658 DGITTFYPER
+658 
-668 VKAKKMEL
+668 
-676 GDVHLTNFIIDGK
+676 DGK
-689 PINCLTDEFTI
+689 MAPFIGDNLSVPSDFKSI
-700 PYEENSFTLEFSL
+700 VLNFSL
-713 LNYRNTDN
+713 LDYQSVGN
-721 ISFQYR
+721 IVFQYR
-727 INEGKWNSTNEGS
+727 INGGKWIS
-740 NAVSFNKLKP
+740 NAAGDNSFNFTGL
-750 GSYTLEVRAMS
+750 SYGHYRIEVRTYC
-761 NGNFSKKST
+761 NGKYSIYNKV
-770 IIHIKVCDPWY
+770 IKLNVLAPWY
-781 ASTWAFL
+781 LTVWAKFIYL
-788 LYFLTAAGII
+788 ILVLGFMAAVIF
-798 LYIIY
+798 IY
-803 RYERHRKEDLE
+803 LHKKKRDLE
-814 ETKMQFLINATHDIR
+814 EAKMQFLINATHDIR

-852 QADIDTIDRNAQRLL
+852 HEDIDTMDRNAQRLL

-885 LSCRETNLVEFSQGL
+885 LSCRETNLVEFSRGL

-1008 LCRSIVRLHGGDVTA
+1008 LCRSIVRLHGGDVYA
-1023 RNREDGTSGACFI
+1023 HNREDGKSGACFI
-1036 IELPLGKEHLKD
+1036 IELPLGKEHLKNN
-1048 SQINSDYVVNGK
+1048 QICLDNAGTKK

-1190 RRLKGKFSG
+1190 RRLKGKFTG

-1208 KIEVKGYDEE
+1208 KVEVKGYDEE

-1315 EYAAKYT
+1315 EYAARYS

>member
-1 MFLPLF
+1 MKRFILF
-7 FVTFAAIITYLNKK
+7 SIFCFVQ
-21 RTKNMKHIRHY
+21 M
-32 LTALF
+32 LTCFSYAN
-37 AIALSLMVWADSGE
+37 SGR
-51 LFTSGKLSSSLINC
+51 LYTSNDLSSSLIRC
-65 IVQDKYGYIWV
+65 IIQDKYGFIWV
-76 GTEYGLSKFDGY
+76 GTNYGLNRFDGY
-88 RFTNYLHN
+88 KFSTYLCN
-96 EEDTTSI
+96 PADTTTIQDNDIVKLYPYSKEFLFVATNRGLYKYSYLTNSFQHIVLEKKDEKIRVSSLIEDGKHNLLIGTSGYGAYRLDMTTGKVTRLSRKSANSVDDFFAMLFFDAEGYLWQANHTKVLRKYKYNGKSI
-103 TDNIIS
+103 KLVSVYEPKDLFGISKLYATDKKGFFVAHAGGIMRYDYASHSFSRYDFDFSSHQGAGYISAVTLDKYGNLWLGTSGDGTFKIPHGSRKAYRVELNNQSFIFDNAHIS
-109 DLLVDK
+109 DLLIDRDGNQWYGCYMKGLFLSNNDKNVFHPVSLDELGAGMETISSVVGVADGLMLFVVKNHGLYLLDEKTGNTKLLQSPAGPIKVYSDFRKKVYVYGRDGIYEYDWMHQTYRLLLPSNGLSLDDMRVDAAGNIYFTSQGNGLYVWNRK
-115 KGNLWIGCAKGL
+115 SGKMTQYLMDDKRPHKTICNNWISEIRLDSRGWLWCATANGVSCMDTKTGYFDIILSRPLLEGKSCYSTLELSDGKIAIATEMGLYLYDRKKQQTTPWPHSESISGLRIYSLKKDVKGNLWMSTAQGIWCYDSKAKSFFSFEKGNGL
-127 MRYNYETNNFSRLQF
+127 LTKEYLAGVVGSTSDGVICYGNSEGLTYFQPSEVKDYN
-142 PDGRKPRIY
+142 
-151 SMVESH
+151 
-157 RGDILLGTAGYGLY
+157 
-171 SVKNNGIEKT
+171 EKT
-181 ANNRFTIK
+181 SA
-189 WERAYAK
+189 
-196 RDSDVFFTHIYED
+196 IY
-209 KHHYLWQSSHL
+209 L
-220 STFTR
+220 SGVLLDGKMAP
-225 FIEKQGKVQR
+225 FIGDNLSVPS
-235 KDFKSPYGAPV
+235 DFKS
-246 AFIQHRPQAMLI
+246 I
-258 VCMYGIIY
+258 V
-266 YDYRTGRIADAG
+266 
-278 YDLGTFK
+278 L
-285 NHVTINNATF
+285 
-295 DHEGNLYI
+295 
-303 STSEH
+303 
-308 GALIIKKGSNKVE
+308 
-321 QLENSNSNFNL
+321 
-332 STAFVNDIIED
+332 
-343 KDNNLWIGCYK
+343 
-354 KGLYLLNQRQQAFS
+354 
-368 SWSFSAQN
+368 SFSQLD
-376 YIIGSSVSSIAPG
+376 YQSV
-389 ENGETWCTVQNSGV
+389 
-403 FCFDASG
+403 
-410 KIIAHPTSPAG
+410 
-421 TCIIYKDR
+421 
-429 RGAYWISNGSALY
+429 
-442 SYNPHT
+442 
-448 GAYQEKLTFTS
+448 
-459 AGIYCMTDDN
+459 
-469 QGNLYISVY
+469 GNIV
-478 SKGLYIYNV
+478 
-487 ESGKVTV
+487 
-494 LNMRQRGNKGFLCN
+494 
-508 DWVRSMAFDHTGHLW
+508 
-523 IGTSNGV
+523 
-530 SCLNTKTLSFK
+530 
-541 DFGWNNIL
+541 
-549 KDRQANG
+549 
-556 ICEGKNGNMI
+556 
-566 IGTEEGLYL
+566 
-575 FDRKNNKTLALPHAE
+575 
-590 VLKGKQVC
+590 
-598 SIIKD
+598 
-603 HQGDLWISTTMGI
+603 
-616 WQYDQ
+616 
-621 KNRQFIG
+621 
-628 HINGNGLTTR
+628 
-638 EYVLGSSMHTASDLI
+638 
-653 AFGTS
+653 
-658 DGITTFYPER
+658 
-668 VKAKKMEL
+668 
-676 GDVHLTNFIIDGK
+676 
-689 PINCLTDEFTI
+689 
-700 PYEENSFTLEFSL
+700 
-713 LNYRNTDN
+713 
-721 ISFQYR
+721 FQYR
-727 INEGKWNSTNEGS
+727 INGGKWIS
-740 NAVSFNKLKP
+740 NAAGDNSFNFTGL
-750 GSYTLEVRAMS
+750 SYGHYRIEVRTYC
-761 NGNFSKKST
+761 NGKYSTYKKV
-770 IIHIKVCDPWY
+770 INLDVLAPWFL
-781 ASTWAFL
+781 TVWAKL
-788 LYFLTAAGII
+788 LYLFLILGLTAAAII
-798 LYIIY
+798 VYL
-803 RYERHRKEDLE
+803 RKKKRDME
-814 ETKMQFLINATHDIR
+814 EAKMQFLINATHDIR

-1060 KQQRGAA
+1060 KQQRSGA
-1067 SRNSKI
+1067 SKNSKI

-1083 RYLKSELSDWYRF
+1083 RYIKTELSDWYRF

-1101 GKEALKQLLSGDF
+1101 GKEALKQLLTDDF

-1190 RRLKGKFSG
+1190 RRLKGKFTG

-1208 KIEVKGYDEE
+1208 KVEVKGYDEE

>member
-1 MFLPLF
+1 MKRLLLF
-7 FVTFAAIITYLNKK
+7 GVLC
-21 RTKNMKHIRHY
+21 
-32 LTALF
+32 
-37 AIALSLMVWADSGE
+37 LMQMLACFSYANSGR
-51 LFTSGKLSSSLINC
+51 LYTSNDLSSSLIRC
-65 IVQDKYGYIWV
+65 IIQDKYGFIWV
-76 GTEYGLSKFDGY
+76 GTNYGLNRFDGY
-88 RFTNYLHN
+88 KFSTYLCN
-96 EEDTTSI
+96 PADTTTI
-103 TDNIIS
+103 QDNDIVKLYPYSKEFLFVATNRGLYKYSYLTNCFQHIVLEKKDEKIRVS
-109 DLLVDK
+109 SLIEDGKHNLL
-115 KGNLWIGCAKGL
+115 I
-127 MRYNYETNNFSRLQF
+127 
-142 PDGRKPRIY
+142 
-151 SMVESH
+151 
-157 RGDILLGTAGYGLY
+157 GTAGYGAYRLDMTTGKVTRLSRKSAN
-171 SVKNNGIEKT
+171 SV
-181 ANNRFTIK
+181 
-189 WERAYAK
+189 
-196 RDSDVFFTHIYED
+196 DDFFAMLFFDDEG
-209 KHHYLWQSSHL
+209 YLWQANHTKVL
-220 STFTR
+220 R
-225 FIEKQGKVQR
+225 KYKYNGKSIKLVSVYEP
-235 KDFKSPYGAPV
+235 KDLFGISKLYATDKKGFFV
-246 AFIQHRPQAMLI
+246 AHTG
-258 VCMYGIIY
+258 GIMR
-266 YDYRTGRIADAG
+266 YDYASHSFSRYDFDFSAHQGAG
-278 YDLGTFK
+278 YISAVTLDKYGNLWLGTSGDGTFK
-285 NHVTINNATF
+285 IPHGSRKAYRVELNNQSFIF
-295 DHEGNLYI
+295 DNAHISDLLIDRDGNQWY
-303 STSEH
+303 
-308 GALIIKKGSNKVE
+308 GCYMKGLFLSN
-321 QLENSNSNFNL
+321 N
-332 STAFVNDIIED
+332 
-343 KDNNLWIGCYK
+343 DNNVFHPVSLDELGAGMETISSVVGVADGLMLFVVK
-354 KGLYLLNQRQQAFS
+354 NHGLYLLDEKTGNTKLLQ
-368 SWSFSAQN
+368 
-376 YIIGSSVSSIAPG
+376 
-389 ENGETWCTVQNSGV
+389 
-403 FCFDASG
+403 
-410 KIIAHPTSPAG
+410 SPAG
-421 TCIIYKDR
+421 PIKVYSDFRKNVYVYGRDGIYEYGWKHQTYRLLLPANGLTLDDMR
-429 RGAYWISNGSALY
+429 VDAAGNIYFTSQGNGLYVWNRKSGKMTQYLMDDKRPHKTICNNWISEIRLDS
-442 SYNPHT
+442 
-448 GAYQEKLTFTS
+448 
-459 AGIYCMTDDN
+459 
-469 QGNLYISVY
+469 
-478 SKGLYIYNV
+478 
-487 ESGKVTV
+487 
-494 LNMRQRGNKGFLCN
+494 RG
-508 DWVRSMAFDHTGHLW
+508 WLW
-523 IGTSNGV
+523 CATANGV
-530 SCLNTKTLSFK
+530 SCMDTKTGYFDIILSRS
-541 DFGWNNIL
+541 L
-549 KDRQANG
+549 L
-556 ICEGKNGNMI
+556 EGKTCYSTLELSDGKI
-566 IGTEEGLYL
+566 AIATEMGLYL
-575 FDRKNNKTLALPHAE
+575 YDRKKQQTTPWPHSE
-590 VLKGKQVC
+590 SISGLRIYSLK
-598 SIIKD
+598 KD
-603 HQGDLWISTTMGI
+603 VKGNLWMSTAQGI
-616 WQYDQ
+616 WCYDS
-621 KNRQFIG
+621 KAKSFFSFEK
-628 HINGNGLTTR
+628 GNGLLTK
-638 EYVLGSSMHTASDLI
+638 EYLAGVVGS
-653 AFGTS
+653 TS
-658 DGITTFYPER
+658 DGVICYGNSEGLTYFRPSQ
-668 VKAKKMEL
+668 VKDYDEKTSAIYL
-676 GDVHLTNFIIDGK
+676 SGVLLDGK
-689 PINCLTDEFTI
+689 MAPFIGDNLSVPSDFKSI
-700 PYEENSFTLEFSL
+700 VLSFSQLDYQSVG
-713 LNYRNTDN
+713 N
-721 ISFQYR
+721 IVFQYR
-727 INEGKWNSTNEGS
+727 INGGKWIS
-740 NAVSFNKLKP
+740 NAAGDNSFNFTGL
-750 GSYTLEVRAMS
+750 SYGHYRIEVRIYC
-761 NGNFSKKST
+761 NGKYSTYKKV
-770 IIHIKVCDPWY
+770 INLDVLAPWFL
-781 ASTWAFL
+781 TVWAKLIYLFL
-788 LYFLTAAGII
+788 ILGLTAAAII
-798 LYIIY
+798 VYL
-803 RYERHRKEDLE
+803 RMKKRDLE
-814 ETKMQFLINATHDIR
+814 EAKMQFLINATHDIR

-985 FERFYQGKN
+985 FERFYQGQN

-1060 KQQRGAA
+1060 KPQRGAA

-1101 GKEALKQLLSGDF
+1101 GKEALKQLLSDDF

-1119 DVVMPEMDGITLLRN
+1119 DVVMPEMDGITLLKN

-1190 RRLKGKFSG
+1190 RRLKGKFTG

-1208 KIEVKGYDEE
+1208 KIEVKGNDEE

-1226 VNENLSDS
+1226 VNENMGDS

-1268 RNIRLNEAARLIREH
+1268 RNIRLNEAARLIRER

-1306 KKYFGMSPT
+1306 KKYFGMSPS

>member
-1 MFLPLF
+1 MKRFMLF
-7 FVTFAAIITYLNKK
+7 SIFCFVQ
-21 RTKNMKHIRHY
+21 M
-32 LTALF
+32 LTCFSYAN
-37 AIALSLMVWADSGE
+37 SGR
-51 LFTSGKLSSSLINC
+51 LYTSNDLSSSLIRC
-65 IVQDKYGYIWV
+65 IIQDKYGFIWV
-76 GTEYGLSKFDGY
+76 GTNYGLNRFDGY
-88 RFTNYLHN
+88 KFSTYLCN
-96 EEDTTSI
+96 PADTTTI
-103 TDNIIS
+103 QDNDIVKLYPYSKEFLFVATNRGLYKYSYLTNSFQHIVLEKKDEKIRVS
-109 DLLVDK
+109 SLIEDGKHNLL
-115 KGNLWIGCAKGL
+115 I
-127 MRYNYETNNFSRLQF
+127 
-142 PDGRKPRIY
+142 
-151 SMVESH
+151 
-157 RGDILLGTAGYGLY
+157 GTAGYGAYRLDMTTGKVTRLSRKSAN
-171 SVKNNGIEKT
+171 SV
-181 ANNRFTIK
+181 
-189 WERAYAK
+189 
-196 RDSDVFFTHIYED
+196 DDFFAMLFFDDEG
-209 KHHYLWQSSHL
+209 YLWQANHTKVL
-220 STFTR
+220 R
-225 FIEKQGKVQR
+225 KYKYNGKSIKLVSVYEP
-235 KDFKSPYGAPV
+235 KGLFSVCKLYAADKKGFFV
-246 AFIQHRPQAMLI
+246 AH
-258 VCMYGIIY
+258 VGGIMR
-266 YDYRTGRIADAG
+266 YDYASHRFSRYDFDFSAHQGAG
-278 YDLGTFK
+278 YISAVTLDKYGNLWLGTSGDGTFK
-285 NHVTINNATF
+285 IPHGSRKAYRVELNNQSFIF
-295 DHEGNLYI
+295 DNAHISDLLIDRDGNQWY
-303 STSEH
+303 
-308 GALIIKKGSNKVE
+308 
-321 QLENSNSNFNL
+321 
-332 STAFVNDIIED
+332 
-343 KDNNLWIGCYK
+343 GCYMK
-354 KGLYLLNQRQQAFS
+354 GLFLSNNDKNVFHPVSLDELGAGMETISSVVGVADGLMLFVVKNHGLYLLDEKTGNTKLLQ
-368 SWSFSAQN
+368 
-376 YIIGSSVSSIAPG
+376 
-389 ENGETWCTVQNSGV
+389 
-403 FCFDASG
+403 
-410 KIIAHPTSPAG
+410 SPAG
-421 TCIIYKDR
+421 PIKVYSDFRKDVYVYGRDGIYEYDWKHQTYRLLLPANGFSLDYMQVDAAGNIYFTSQGNGLYVWNR
-429 RGAYWISNGSALY
+429 KSGKMTQYLMDDKRPHKTICNNWISEIRLDS
-442 SYNPHT
+442 
-448 GAYQEKLTFTS
+448 
-459 AGIYCMTDDN
+459 
-469 QGNLYISVY
+469 
-478 SKGLYIYNV
+478 
-487 ESGKVTV
+487 
-494 LNMRQRGNKGFLCN
+494 RG
-508 DWVRSMAFDHTGHLW
+508 WLW
-523 IGTSNGV
+523 CATANGV
-530 SCLNTKTLSFK
+530 SCMDTKTGYFDIILSRP
-541 DFGWNNIL
+541 L
-549 KDRQANG
+549 L
-556 ICEGKNGNMI
+556 EGKSCYSTLELSDGKI
-566 IGTEEGLYL
+566 AIATEMGLYL
-575 FDRKNNKTLALPHAE
+575 YDRKKQQTTPWPHSE
-590 VLKGKQVC
+590 SISGLRIYSLK
-598 SIIKD
+598 KD
-603 HQGDLWISTTMGI
+603 VKGNLWMSSAQGI
-616 WQYDQ
+616 WCYDS
-621 KNRQFIG
+621 KAKSFFSFEK
-628 HINGNGLTTR
+628 GNGLLTK
-638 EYVLGSSMHTASDLI
+638 EYLAGVVGS
-653 AFGTS
+653 TS
-658 DGITTFYPER
+658 DGVICYGNSEGLTYFRPSQ
-668 VKAKKMEL
+668 VKDYNEKTSAIYL
-676 GDVHLTNFIIDGK
+676 SGVLLDGK
-689 PINCLTDEFTI
+689 MAPFIGDNLSVPSDFKSI
-700 PYEENSFTLEFSL
+700 VLSFSQLDYQSVG
-713 LNYRNTDN
+713 N
-721 ISFQYR
+721 IVFQYR
-727 INEGKWNSTNEGS
+727 INGGKWIS
-740 NAVSFNKLKP
+740 NAAGDNSFNFTGL
-750 GSYTLEVRAMS
+750 SYGHYRIEVRTYC
-761 NGNFSKKST
+761 NGKYSTYKKV
-770 IIHIKVCDPWY
+770 INLDVLAPWFL
-781 ASTWAFL
+781 TVWAKL
-788 LYFLTAAGII
+788 LYLFLILGLTAAAII
-798 LYIIY
+798 VYL
-803 RYERHRKEDLE
+803 RKKKRDLE
-814 ETKMQFLINATHDIR
+814 EAKMQFLINATHDIR

-852 QADIDTIDRNAQRLL
+852 QADIDTIDRNTQRLL

-1023 RNREDGTSGACFI
+1023 RNREDGKSGACFI

-1083 RYLKSELSDWYRF
+1083 RYIKTELSDWYRF

-1190 RRLKGKFSG
+1190 RRLKGKFTG

-1208 KIEVKGYDEE
+1208 KVEVKGYDEE

>member
-1 MFLPLF
+1 MATNRGL
-7 FVTFAAIITYLNKK
+7 YKYS
-21 RTKNMKHIRHY
+21 Y
-32 LTALF
+32 LTNSFQHIVLEKKDEK
-37 AIALSLMVWADSGE
+37 IRV
-51 LFTSGKLSSSLINC
+51 SSLIEDRKHNLL
-65 IVQDKYGYIWV
+65 IGTSGYGAYRLDMTTGKVTRLSRKSANSVDNFFAMLFFDDEGYLWQANHTKVLRKYKYDGKSIRLVSVYEPKDLFGIRKLYATDKKGFFVAHTGGIMRYDYASHSFSRYDFDFSAHQGAGYISAVTLDKYGNLWL
-76 GTEYGLSKFDGY
+76 GTSGDGTFKIPHGSRKAYRVELNNQSFIFD
-88 RFTNYLHN
+88 NAH
-96 EEDTTSI
+96 
-103 TDNIIS
+103 IS
-109 DLLVDK
+109 DLLIDRDGNQWYGCYMKGLFLSNNDKNVFHPVSLDELGAGMETISSVVGVADGLMLFVVKNHGLYLLDEKTGNTKLLQSPAGPVKVYSDFRKNVYVYGRDGIYEYDWKHQTYRLLLPANGLSLDGMQVDAAGNIYFTSPGNGLYVWNRK
-115 KGNLWIGCAKGL
+115 SGKMTQYLMDDKRPHKTICNNWTSDIRLDSRGWLWCATANGVSCMDTKTGYFDIILSRPLLEGKSCYSTLELPDSRIAIATEMGLYLYDRKKQQTTPWPHSESISGLRIYSLKKDVKGNLWMSTAQGIWCYDSKAKSFFSFEKGNGL
-127 MRYNYETNNFSRLQF
+127 LTKEYLAGVVGSTSDGVICYGNSEGLTYFRPSQVKDYN
-142 PDGRKPRIY
+142 
-151 SMVESH
+151 
-157 RGDILLGTAGYGLY
+157 
-171 SVKNNGIEKT
+171 EKT
-181 ANNRFTIK
+181 SA
-189 WERAYAK
+189 
-196 RDSDVFFTHIYED
+196 IY
-209 KHHYLWQSSHL
+209 L
-220 STFTR
+220 SGVLLDGKMAP
-225 FIEKQGKVQR
+225 FIGDNLSVPS
-235 KDFKSPYGAPV
+235 DFKS
-246 AFIQHRPQAMLI
+246 I
-258 VCMYGIIY
+258 V
-266 YDYRTGRIADAG
+266 
-278 YDLGTFK
+278 L
-285 NHVTINNATF
+285 
-295 DHEGNLYI
+295 
-303 STSEH
+303 
-308 GALIIKKGSNKVE
+308 
-321 QLENSNSNFNL
+321 
-332 STAFVNDIIED
+332 
-343 KDNNLWIGCYK
+343 
-354 KGLYLLNQRQQAFS
+354 
-368 SWSFSAQN
+368 SFSQLD
-376 YIIGSSVSSIAPG
+376 YQSV
-389 ENGETWCTVQNSGV
+389 
-403 FCFDASG
+403 
-410 KIIAHPTSPAG
+410 
-421 TCIIYKDR
+421 
-429 RGAYWISNGSALY
+429 
-442 SYNPHT
+442 
-448 GAYQEKLTFTS
+448 
-459 AGIYCMTDDN
+459 
-469 QGNLYISVY
+469 GNIV
-478 SKGLYIYNV
+478 
-487 ESGKVTV
+487 
-494 LNMRQRGNKGFLCN
+494 
-508 DWVRSMAFDHTGHLW
+508 
-523 IGTSNGV
+523 
-530 SCLNTKTLSFK
+530 
-541 DFGWNNIL
+541 
-549 KDRQANG
+549 
-556 ICEGKNGNMI
+556 
-566 IGTEEGLYL
+566 
-575 FDRKNNKTLALPHAE
+575 
-590 VLKGKQVC
+590 
-598 SIIKD
+598 
-603 HQGDLWISTTMGI
+603 
-616 WQYDQ
+616 
-621 KNRQFIG
+621 
-628 HINGNGLTTR
+628 
-638 EYVLGSSMHTASDLI
+638 
-653 AFGTS
+653 
-658 DGITTFYPER
+658 
-668 VKAKKMEL
+668 
-676 GDVHLTNFIIDGK
+676 
-689 PINCLTDEFTI
+689 
-700 PYEENSFTLEFSL
+700 
-713 LNYRNTDN
+713 
-721 ISFQYR
+721 FQYR
-727 INEGKWNSTNEGS
+727 INGGKWIS
-740 NAVSFNKLKP
+740 NAAGDNSFNFTGL
-750 GSYTLEVRAMS
+750 SYGHYRIEVRTYC
-761 NGNFSKKST
+761 NGKYSTYKKVINLDVLT
-770 IIHIKVCDPWY
+770 PWFL
-781 ASTWAFL
+781 TVWAKLIYLFL
-788 LYFLTAAGII
+788 ILGLTAAAII
-798 LYIIY
+798 VYL
-803 RYERHRKEDLE
+803 RKKKRDLE
-814 ETKMQFLINATHDIR
+814 EAKMQFLINATHDIR

-837 PLKKLKERLGNAEEY
+837 PLKKLKEKLGNAEEY

-912 INIRLEM
+912 INIRLEI

-1101 GKEALKQLLSGDF
+1101 GKEALKQLLSDDF

-1208 KIEVKGYDEE
+1208 KVEVKGYDEE

-1268 RNIRLNEAARLIREH
+1268 RNIRLNEAARLIRER

>member
-1 MFLPLF
+1 MLF
-7 FVTFAAIITYLNKK
+7 SIFCFVQ
-21 RTKNMKHIRHY
+21 M
-32 LTALF
+32 LTCFSYAN
-37 AIALSLMVWADSGE
+37 SGR
-51 LFTSGKLSSSLINC
+51 LYTSNDMSSSLIRC
-65 IVQDKYGYIWV
+65 IIQDKYGFIWV
-76 GTEYGLSKFDGY
+76 GTNYGLNRFDGY
-88 RFTNYLHN
+88 KFSTYLCN
-96 EEDTTSI
+96 PADTTTI
-103 TDNIIS
+103 QDNDIVKLYPYSKEFLFVATNRGLYKYSYLTNSFQHIVLEKKDEKIRVS
-109 DLLVDK
+109 SLIEDGKHNLL
-115 KGNLWIGCAKGL
+115 I
-127 MRYNYETNNFSRLQF
+127 
-142 PDGRKPRIY
+142 
-151 SMVESH
+151 
-157 RGDILLGTAGYGLY
+157 GTAGYGAYRLDMTTGKVTRLSRKSAN
-171 SVKNNGIEKT
+171 SV
-181 ANNRFTIK
+181 
-189 WERAYAK
+189 
-196 RDSDVFFTHIYED
+196 DDFFAMLFFDDEG
-209 KHHYLWQSSHL
+209 YLWQANHTKVL
-220 STFTR
+220 R
-225 FIEKQGKVQR
+225 KYKYNGKSIKLVSVYEP
-235 KDFKSPYGAPV
+235 KGLFSVCKLYAADKKGFFV
-246 AFIQHRPQAMLI
+246 AH
-258 VCMYGIIY
+258 VGGIMR
-266 YDYRTGRIADAG
+266 YDYASHRFSRYDFDFSAHQGAG
-278 YDLGTFK
+278 YISAVTLDKYGNLWLGTSGDGTFK
-285 NHVTINNATF
+285 IPHGSRKAYRVELNNQSFIF
-295 DHEGNLYI
+295 DNAHISDLLIDRDGNQWY
-303 STSEH
+303 
-308 GALIIKKGSNKVE
+308 
-321 QLENSNSNFNL
+321 
-332 STAFVNDIIED
+332 
-343 KDNNLWIGCYK
+343 GCYMK
-354 KGLYLLNQRQQAFS
+354 GLFLSNNDKNVFHPVSLDELGAGMETISSVVGVADGLMLFVVKNHGLYLLDEKTGNTKLLQ
-368 SWSFSAQN
+368 
-376 YIIGSSVSSIAPG
+376 
-389 ENGETWCTVQNSGV
+389 
-403 FCFDASG
+403 
-410 KIIAHPTSPAG
+410 SPAG
-421 TCIIYKDR
+421 PIKVYSDFRKNVYVYGRDGIYEYDWKHQTYRLLLPANGLSLDYMR
-429 RGAYWISNGSALY
+429 VDAAGNIYFTSQGNGLYVWNRKSGKMTQYLMDDKRPHKTICNNWISEIRLDS
-442 SYNPHT
+442 
-448 GAYQEKLTFTS
+448 
-459 AGIYCMTDDN
+459 
-469 QGNLYISVY
+469 
-478 SKGLYIYNV
+478 
-487 ESGKVTV
+487 
-494 LNMRQRGNKGFLCN
+494 RG
-508 DWVRSMAFDHTGHLW
+508 WLW
-523 IGTSNGV
+523 CATANGV
-530 SCLNTKTLSFK
+530 SCMDTKTGYFDIILSRP
-541 DFGWNNIL
+541 L
-549 KDRQANG
+549 L
-556 ICEGKNGNMI
+556 EGKSCYSTLELSDGKI
-566 IGTEEGLYL
+566 AIATEMGLYL
-575 FDRKNNKTLALPHAE
+575 YDRKKQQTTPWPHSE
-590 VLKGKQVC
+590 SISGLRIYSLK
-598 SIIKD
+598 KD
-603 HQGDLWISTTMGI
+603 VKGNLWMSTAQGI
-616 WQYDQ
+616 WYYDS
-621 KNRQFIG
+621 KAKSFFSFEK
-628 HINGNGLTTR
+628 GNGLLTK
-638 EYVLGSSMHTASDLI
+638 EYLAGVVGS
-653 AFGTS
+653 TS
-658 DGITTFYPER
+658 DGVICYGNSEGLTYFQPSE
-668 VKAKKMEL
+668 VKDYNEKTSAIYL
-676 GDVHLTNFIIDGK
+676 SGVLLDGK
-689 PINCLTDEFTI
+689 MAPFIGDNLSVPSDFKSI
-700 PYEENSFTLEFSL
+700 VLSFSQLDYQSVG
-713 LNYRNTDN
+713 N
-721 ISFQYR
+721 IVFQYR
-727 INEGKWNSTNEGS
+727 INGGKWIS
-740 NAVSFNKLKP
+740 NAAGDNSFNFTGL
-750 GSYTLEVRAMS
+750 SYGHYRIEVRTYC
-761 NGNFSKKST
+761 NGKYSTYKKV
-770 IIHIKVCDPWY
+770 INLDVLAPWFL
-781 ASTWAFL
+781 TVWAKLIYLFL
-788 LYFLTAAGII
+788 ILGLTAAAII
-798 LYIIY
+798 VYL
-803 RYERHRKEDLE
+803 RKKKRDME
-814 ETKMQFLINATHDIR
+814 EAKMQFLINATHDIR

>member
-1 MFLPLF
+1 M
-7 FVTFAAIITYLNKK
+7 
-21 RTKNMKHIRHY
+21 
-32 LTALF
+32 
-37 AIALSLMVWADSGE
+37 
-51 LFTSGKLSSSLINC
+51 
-65 IVQDKYGYIWV
+65 DKYGNLWL
-76 GTEYGLSKFDGY
+76 GTSGDGTFKIPHGSRKAYRVELNNQSFIFD
-88 RFTNYLHN
+88 NAH
-96 EEDTTSI
+96 
-103 TDNIIS
+103 IS
-109 DLLVDK
+109 DLLIDRDGNQWYGCYMKGLFLSNNDKNVFHPVSLDELGAGMETISSVVGVADGLMLFVVKNHGLYLLDEKTGNTKLLQSPAGLVKVYSDFRKNVYVYGSDGIYEYDWKHQTYQLLLPANGLSLDGMQVDAAGNIYFTSPGNGLYVWNRK
-115 KGNLWIGCAKGL
+115 SGKMTQYLMDDKRPHKTICNNWTSEIRLDSRGWLWCATANGVSCMDTKTGYFDIILSRPLLEGKSCYSTLELPDGRIAIATEMGLYLYDRKKQQTTPWPHSESISGLRIYSLKKDVKGNLWMSTAQGIWCYDSKAKSFFSFEKGNGL
-127 MRYNYETNNFSRLQF
+127 LTKEYLAGVVGSTSDGVICYGNSEGLTYFRPSQVKDYN
-142 PDGRKPRIY
+142 
-151 SMVESH
+151 
-157 RGDILLGTAGYGLY
+157 
-171 SVKNNGIEKT
+171 EKT
-181 ANNRFTIK
+181 SA
-189 WERAYAK
+189 
-196 RDSDVFFTHIYED
+196 IY
-209 KHHYLWQSSHL
+209 L
-220 STFTR
+220 SGVLLDGKMAP
-225 FIEKQGKVQR
+225 FIGDNLSVPS
-235 KDFKSPYGAPV
+235 DFKS
-246 AFIQHRPQAMLI
+246 I
-258 VCMYGIIY
+258 V
-266 YDYRTGRIADAG
+266 
-278 YDLGTFK
+278 L
-285 NHVTINNATF
+285 
-295 DHEGNLYI
+295 
-303 STSEH
+303 
-308 GALIIKKGSNKVE
+308 
-321 QLENSNSNFNL
+321 
-332 STAFVNDIIED
+332 
-343 KDNNLWIGCYK
+343 
-354 KGLYLLNQRQQAFS
+354 
-368 SWSFSAQN
+368 SFSQLD
-376 YIIGSSVSSIAPG
+376 YQSV
-389 ENGETWCTVQNSGV
+389 
-403 FCFDASG
+403 
-410 KIIAHPTSPAG
+410 
-421 TCIIYKDR
+421 
-429 RGAYWISNGSALY
+429 
-442 SYNPHT
+442 
-448 GAYQEKLTFTS
+448 
-459 AGIYCMTDDN
+459 
-469 QGNLYISVY
+469 GNIV
-478 SKGLYIYNV
+478 
-487 ESGKVTV
+487 
-494 LNMRQRGNKGFLCN
+494 
-508 DWVRSMAFDHTGHLW
+508 
-523 IGTSNGV
+523 
-530 SCLNTKTLSFK
+530 
-541 DFGWNNIL
+541 
-549 KDRQANG
+549 
-556 ICEGKNGNMI
+556 
-566 IGTEEGLYL
+566 
-575 FDRKNNKTLALPHAE
+575 
-590 VLKGKQVC
+590 
-598 SIIKD
+598 
-603 HQGDLWISTTMGI
+603 
-616 WQYDQ
+616 
-621 KNRQFIG
+621 
-628 HINGNGLTTR
+628 
-638 EYVLGSSMHTASDLI
+638 
-653 AFGTS
+653 
-658 DGITTFYPER
+658 
-668 VKAKKMEL
+668 
-676 GDVHLTNFIIDGK
+676 
-689 PINCLTDEFTI
+689 
-700 PYEENSFTLEFSL
+700 
-713 LNYRNTDN
+713 
-721 ISFQYR
+721 FQYR
-727 INEGKWNSTNEGS
+727 INGGKWIS
-740 NAVSFNKLKP
+740 NAAGDNSFNFTGL
-750 GSYTLEVRAMS
+750 SYGHYRIEVRTYC
-761 NGNFSKKST
+761 NGKYSTYKKV
-770 IIHIKVCDPWY
+770 INLDVLAPWFL
-781 ASTWAFL
+781 TVWAKLIYLFL
-788 LYFLTAAGII
+788 ILGLTAAAII
-798 LYIIY
+798 VYL
-803 RYERHRKEDLE
+803 RKKKRDLE
-814 ETKMQFLINATHDIR
+814 EAKMQFLINATHDIR

-837 PLKKLKERLGNAEEY
+837 PLKKLKEKLGNAEEY

-1208 KIEVKGYDEE
+1208 KVEVKGYDEE

>member
-1 MFLPLF
+1 MKRFMLF
-7 FVTFAAIITYLNKK
+7 SIICIVQMLTCFSHAVTGRLY
-21 RTKNMKHIRHY
+21 
-32 LTALF
+32 
-37 AIALSLMVWADSGE
+37 
-51 LFTSGKLSSSLINC
+51 TSNDMSSSLIRC
-65 IVQDKYGYIWV
+65 IIQDKYGFIWV
-76 GTEYGLSKFDGY
+76 GTNYGLNRFDGY
-88 RFTNYLHN
+88 KFSTYLCN
-96 EEDTTSI
+96 PADTTTI
-103 TDNIIS
+103 QDNDIVKLYPYSKEFLFVATNRGLYKYSYLTNSFQHIVLEKNDEKIRVS
-109 DLLVDK
+109 SLIEDRKHNLL
-115 KGNLWIGCAKGL
+115 I
-127 MRYNYETNNFSRLQF
+127 
-142 PDGRKPRIY
+142 
-151 SMVESH
+151 
-157 RGDILLGTAGYGLY
+157 GTAGYGAYRLDMTTGKVTRLSRKSAN
-171 SVKNNGIEKT
+171 SV
-181 ANNRFTIK
+181 
-189 WERAYAK
+189 
-196 RDSDVFFTHIYED
+196 DDFFAMLFFDDEG
-209 KHHYLWQSSHL
+209 YLWQANHTKVL
-220 STFTR
+220 R
-225 FIEKQGKVQR
+225 KYKYDGKSIRLVSVYEP
-235 KDFKSPYGAPV
+235 KGLFSVCKLYAADKKGFFV
-246 AFIQHRPQAMLI
+246 AH
-258 VCMYGIIY
+258 VGGIMR
-266 YDYRTGRIADAG
+266 YDYASHRFSRYDFDFSAHQGAG
-278 YDLGTFK
+278 YISAATLDKYGNLWLGTSGDGTFK
-285 NHVTINNATF
+285 IPHGSRKAYRVELNNQSFIF
-295 DHEGNLYI
+295 DNAHISDLLIDRDGNQWY
-303 STSEH
+303 
-308 GALIIKKGSNKVE
+308 
-321 QLENSNSNFNL
+321 
-332 STAFVNDIIED
+332 
-343 KDNNLWIGCYK
+343 GCYMK
-354 KGLYLLNQRQQAFS
+354 GLFLSNNDKNVFHPVSLDELGAGMETISSVVGVADGLMLFVVKNHGLYLLNEKTGNTKLLQSPTGLVKVYSDFRKNVYVYGRDGIYEYDWKHQTYRLLLPA
-368 SWSFSAQN
+368 
-376 YIIGSSVSSIAPG
+376 
-389 ENGETWCTVQNSGV
+389 NGLSLDGMQV
-403 FCFDASG
+403 DAAGNIYFTSQGNGLYVWNRKSG
-410 KIIAHPTSPAG
+410 KMTQYLMDDKRPHKTICNNWIADIRLDS
-421 TCIIYKDR
+421 
-429 RGAYWISNGSALY
+429 RGW
-442 SYNPHT
+442 
-448 GAYQEKLTFTS
+448 
-459 AGIYCMTDDN
+459 
-469 QGNLYISVY
+469 
-478 SKGLYIYNV
+478 
-487 ESGKVTV
+487 
-494 LNMRQRGNKGFLCN
+494 
-508 DWVRSMAFDHTGHLW
+508 LW
-523 IGTSNGV
+523 CATSNGV
-530 SCLNTKTLSFK
+530 SCMDTKTGYFDIILSRP
-541 DFGWNNIL
+541 L
-549 KDRQANG
+549 L
-556 ICEGKNGNMI
+556 EGKSCNSTLELSDGKI
-566 IGTEEGLYL
+566 AIATEMGLYL
-575 FDRKNNKTLALPHAE
+575 YDRKKQQTTPWPHSE
-590 VLKGKQVC
+590 SISGLRIYSLK
-598 SIIKD
+598 KD
-603 HQGDLWISTTMGI
+603 VKGNLWMSTAQGI
-616 WQYDQ
+616 WCYDS
-621 KNRQFIG
+621 KAKSFFSFEK
-628 HINGNGLTTR
+628 GNGLLTK
-638 EYVLGSSMHTASDLI
+638 EYLAGVVGS
-653 AFGTS
+653 TS
-658 DGITTFYPER
+658 DGVICYGNSEGLTYFRPSQ
-668 VKAKKMEL
+668 VKDYDEKTSAIYL
-676 GDVHLTNFIIDGK
+676 SGVLLDGK
-689 PINCLTDEFTI
+689 MAPFIGDNLSVPSDFKSI
-700 PYEENSFTLEFSL
+700 VLSFSQLDYQSVG
-713 LNYRNTDN
+713 N
-721 ISFQYR
+721 IVFQYR
-727 INEGKWNSTNEGS
+727 INGGRWIS
-740 NAVSFNKLKP
+740 NAAGENSFNFTGL
-750 GSYTLEVRAMS
+750 SYGHYRIEVRTYC
-761 NGNFSKKST
+761 NGKYSTYKKV
-770 IIHIKVCDPWY
+770 INLDVLAPWY
-781 ASTWAFL
+781 LTIWAMLIYLFL
-788 LYFLTAAGII
+788 ILGLTAAAII
-798 LYIIY
+798 VYL
-803 RYERHRKEDLE
+803 RKKKRDLE
-814 ETKMQFLINATHDIR
+814 EAKMQFLINATHDIR

-1036 IELPLGKEHLKD
+1036 IELPLGKEHLK
-1048 SQINSDYVVNGK
+1048 SNQIYSDYVDTGM
-1060 KQQRGAA
+1060 KQQRSAA
-1067 SRNSKI
+1067 SRNCKI

-1083 RYLKSELSDWYRF
+1083 RYLKSELSGWYRF

-1208 KIEVKGYDEE
+1208 KVEVKGYDEE

-1268 RNIRLNEAARLIREH
+1268 RNIRLNEAARLIRER

-1306 KKYFGMSPT
+1306 KKYFGMSPS

>member
-1 MFLPLF
+1 M
-7 FVTFAAIITYLNKK
+7 
-21 RTKNMKHIRHY
+21 
-32 LTALF
+32 
-37 AIALSLMVWADSGE
+37 
-51 LFTSGKLSSSLINC
+51 
-65 IVQDKYGYIWV
+65 
-76 GTEYGLSKFDGY
+76 
-88 RFTNYLHN
+88 
-96 EEDTTSI
+96 
-103 TDNIIS
+103 
-109 DLLVDK
+109 
-115 KGNLWIGCAKGL
+115 
-127 MRYNYETNNFSRLQF
+127 
-142 PDGRKPRIY
+142 
-151 SMVESH
+151 
-157 RGDILLGTAGYGLY
+157 
-171 SVKNNGIEKT
+171 
-181 ANNRFTIK
+181 
-189 WERAYAK
+189 
-196 RDSDVFFTHIYED
+196 
-209 KHHYLWQSSHL
+209 
-220 STFTR
+220 
-225 FIEKQGKVQR
+225 
-235 KDFKSPYGAPV
+235 
-246 AFIQHRPQAMLI
+246 
-258 VCMYGIIY
+258 
-266 YDYRTGRIADAG
+266 
-278 YDLGTFK
+278 
-285 NHVTINNATF
+285 
-295 DHEGNLYI
+295 
-303 STSEH
+303 
-308 GALIIKKGSNKVE
+308 
-321 QLENSNSNFNL
+321 
-332 STAFVNDIIED
+332 
-343 KDNNLWIGCYK
+343 
-354 KGLYLLNQRQQAFS
+354 
-368 SWSFSAQN
+368 
-376 YIIGSSVSSIAPG
+376 
-389 ENGETWCTVQNSGV
+389 
-403 FCFDASG
+403 
-410 KIIAHPTSPAG
+410 
-421 TCIIYKDR
+421 
-429 RGAYWISNGSALY
+429 
-442 SYNPHT
+442 
-448 GAYQEKLTFTS
+448 
-459 AGIYCMTDDN
+459 
-469 QGNLYISVY
+469 
-478 SKGLYIYNV
+478 
-487 ESGKVTV
+487 
-494 LNMRQRGNKGFLCN
+494 
-508 DWVRSMAFDHTGHLW
+508 
-523 IGTSNGV
+523 
-530 SCLNTKTLSFK
+530 
-541 DFGWNNIL
+541 
-549 KDRQANG
+549 
-556 ICEGKNGNMI
+556 
-566 IGTEEGLYL
+566 
-575 FDRKNNKTLALPHAE
+575 
-590 VLKGKQVC
+590 
-598 SIIKD
+598 
-603 HQGDLWISTTMGI
+603 
-616 WQYDQ
+616 
-621 KNRQFIG
+621 
-628 HINGNGLTTR
+628 
-638 EYVLGSSMHTASDLI
+638 VLG
-653 AFGTS
+653 F
-658 DGITTFYPER
+658 
-668 VKAKKMEL
+668 
-676 GDVHLTNFIIDGK
+676 
-689 PINCLTDEFTI
+689 
-700 PYEENSFTLEFSL
+700 
-713 LNYRNTDN
+713 
-721 ISFQYR
+721 
-727 INEGKWNSTNEGS
+727 
-740 NAVSFNKLKP
+740 
-750 GSYTLEVRAMS
+750 
-761 NGNFSKKST
+761 
-770 IIHIKVCDPWY
+770 
-781 ASTWAFL
+781 
-788 LYFLTAAGII
+788 TAAGIYVY
-798 LYIIY
+798 L
-803 RYERHRKEDLE
+803 RKKKRDLE
-814 ETKMQFLINATHDIR
+814 EAKMQFLINATHDIR

-1008 LCRSIVRLHGGDVTA
+1008 LCRSIVRLHGGDVYA
-1023 RNREDGTSGACFI
+1023 HNREDGKSGACFI
-1036 IELPLGKEHLKD
+1036 IELPLGKEHLKNN
-1048 SQINSDYVVNGK
+1048 QIYSDYVDSGV
-1060 KQQRGAA
+1060 KQVRKAA
-1067 SRNSKI
+1067 SRNCKI

-1083 RYLKSELSDWYRF
+1083 RYIKSELSDWYRF

-1190 RRLKGKFSG
+1190 RRLKGKYTG

-1208 KIEVKGYDEE
+1208 KVEVKGYDEE

>member
-1 MFLPLF
+1 MLF
-7 FVTFAAIITYLNKK
+7 SIFCFVQ
-21 RTKNMKHIRHY
+21 M
-32 LTALF
+32 LTCFSYAN
-37 AIALSLMVWADSGE
+37 SGR
-51 LFTSGKLSSSLINC
+51 LYTSNDLSSSLIRC
-65 IVQDKYGYIWV
+65 IIQDKYGFIWV
-76 GTEYGLSKFDGY
+76 GTNYGLNRFDGY
-88 RFTNYLHN
+88 KFSTYLCN
-96 EEDTTSI
+96 PADTTTI
-103 TDNIIS
+103 QDNDIVKLYPYSKEFLFVATNRGLYKYSYLTNSFQHIVLEKKDEKIRVS
-109 DLLVDK
+109 SLIEDGKHNLL
-115 KGNLWIGCAKGL
+115 I
-127 MRYNYETNNFSRLQF
+127 
-142 PDGRKPRIY
+142 
-151 SMVESH
+151 
-157 RGDILLGTAGYGLY
+157 GTAGYGAYRLDMTTGKVTRLSRKSAN
-171 SVKNNGIEKT
+171 SV
-181 ANNRFTIK
+181 
-189 WERAYAK
+189 
-196 RDSDVFFTHIYED
+196 DDFFAMLFFDDEG
-209 KHHYLWQSSHL
+209 YLWQANHTKVL
-220 STFTR
+220 R
-225 FIEKQGKVQR
+225 KYKYNGKSIQLVSVYEP
-235 KDFKSPYGAPV
+235 KDLFGISKLYATDKKGFFV
-246 AFIQHRPQAMLI
+246 AHTGGMMR
-258 VCMYGIIY
+258 
-266 YDYRTGRIADAG
+266 YDYASHRFSRYDFDFSAHQGAG
-278 YDLGTFK
+278 YISAVTLDKYGNLWLGTSGDGTFK
-285 NHVTINNATF
+285 IPHGSRKAYRVELNNQSFIF
-295 DHEGNLYI
+295 DNAHISDLLIDRDGNQWY
-303 STSEH
+303 
-308 GALIIKKGSNKVE
+308 
-321 QLENSNSNFNL
+321 
-332 STAFVNDIIED
+332 
-343 KDNNLWIGCYK
+343 GCYMK
-354 KGLYLLNQRQQAFS
+354 GLFLSNNDKNVFHPVSLDELGAGMETISSVVGVADGLMLFVVKNHGLYLLDEKTGNTKLLQ
-368 SWSFSAQN
+368 
-376 YIIGSSVSSIAPG
+376 
-389 ENGETWCTVQNSGV
+389 
-403 FCFDASG
+403 
-410 KIIAHPTSPAG
+410 SPAG
-421 TCIIYKDR
+421 PIKVYSDFRKNVYVYGRDGIYEYDWKHQTYRLLLPANGLSLDDMR
-429 RGAYWISNGSALY
+429 VDAAGNIYFTSQGNGLYVWNRKSGKMTQYLMDDKRPHKTICNNWISEIRLDS
-442 SYNPHT
+442 
-448 GAYQEKLTFTS
+448 
-459 AGIYCMTDDN
+459 
-469 QGNLYISVY
+469 
-478 SKGLYIYNV
+478 
-487 ESGKVTV
+487 
-494 LNMRQRGNKGFLCN
+494 RG
-508 DWVRSMAFDHTGHLW
+508 WLW
-523 IGTSNGV
+523 CATANGV
-530 SCLNTKTLSFK
+530 SCMDTKTGYFDIILSRP
-541 DFGWNNIL
+541 L
-549 KDRQANG
+549 L
-556 ICEGKNGNMI
+556 EGKTCYSTLELSDGKI
-566 IGTEEGLYL
+566 AIATEMGLYL
-575 FDRKNNKTLALPHAE
+575 YDRKKQQTTPWPHSE
-590 VLKGKQVC
+590 SISGLRIYSLKKGVK
-598 SIIKD
+598 
-603 HQGDLWISTTMGI
+603 GNLWMSSAQGI
-616 WQYDQ
+616 WCYDS
-621 KNRQFIG
+621 KAKSFFSFEK
-628 HINGNGLTTR
+628 GNGLLTK
-638 EYVLGSSMHTASDLI
+638 EYLAGVVGS
-653 AFGTS
+653 TS
-658 DGITTFYPER
+658 DGVICYGNSEGLTYFRPSQ
-668 VKAKKMEL
+668 VKDYNEKTSAIYL
-676 GDVHLTNFIIDGK
+676 SGVLLDGK
-689 PINCLTDEFTI
+689 MAPFIGDNLSVPSDFKSI
-700 PYEENSFTLEFSL
+700 VLSFSQLDYQSVG
-713 LNYRNTDN
+713 N
-721 ISFQYR
+721 IVFQYR
-727 INEGKWNSTNEGS
+727 INGGKWIS
-740 NAVSFNKLKP
+740 NAAGDNSFNFTGL
-750 GSYTLEVRAMS
+750 SYGHYRIEVRTYC
-761 NGNFSKKST
+761 NGKYSTYKKVINLDVLT
-770 IIHIKVCDPWY
+770 PWFL
-781 ASTWAFL
+781 TVWAKLIYLFL
-788 LYFLTAAGII
+788 ILGLTAAAII
-798 LYIIY
+798 VYL
-803 RYERHRKEDLE
+803 RKKKRDME
-814 ETKMQFLINATHDIR
+814 EAKMQFLINATHDIR

-852 QADIDTIDRNAQRLL
+852 QADIDTIDRNTQRLL

-1023 RNREDGTSGACFI
+1023 RNREDGKSGACFI

-1083 RYLKSELSDWYRF
+1083 RYIKTELSDWYRF

-1208 KIEVKGYDEE
+1208 KVEVKGYDEE

>member
-1 MFLPLF
+1 MLF
-7 FVTFAAIITYLNKK
+7 SIFCFVQ
-21 RTKNMKHIRHY
+21 M
-32 LTALF
+32 LTCFSYAN
-37 AIALSLMVWADSGE
+37 SGR
-51 LFTSGKLSSSLINC
+51 LYTSNDMSSSLIRC
-65 IVQDKYGYIWV
+65 IIQDKYGFIWV
-76 GTEYGLSKFDGY
+76 GTNFGLNRFDGY
-88 RFTNYLHN
+88 KFCTYLCN
-96 EEDTTSI
+96 PADTTTI
-103 TDNIIS
+103 QDNDIVKLYPYSKEFLFVATNRGLYKYSYLTNSFQHIVLEKKDEKIRVS
-109 DLLVDK
+109 SLIEDGKHNLL
-115 KGNLWIGCAKGL
+115 I
-127 MRYNYETNNFSRLQF
+127 
-142 PDGRKPRIY
+142 
-151 SMVESH
+151 
-157 RGDILLGTAGYGLY
+157 GTAGYGAYRLDMTTGKVTRLSRKSAN
-171 SVKNNGIEKT
+171 SVDN
-181 ANNRFTIK
+181 
-189 WERAYAK
+189 
-196 RDSDVFFTHIYED
+196 FFAMLFFDAEG
-209 KHHYLWQSSHL
+209 YLWQANHTKVL
-220 STFTR
+220 R
-225 FIEKQGKVQR
+225 KYKYNGKSIKLVSVYEP
-235 KDFKSPYGAPV
+235 KGLFSVCKLYAADKKGFFV
-246 AFIQHRPQAMLI
+246 AH
-258 VCMYGIIY
+258 VGGIMR
-266 YDYRTGRIADAG
+266 YDYASHRFSRYDFDFSAHQGAG
-278 YDLGTFK
+278 YISAVTLDKYGNLWLGTSGDGTFK
-285 NHVTINNATF
+285 IPHGSRKAYRVELNNQSFIF
-295 DHEGNLYI
+295 DNAHISDLLIDRDGNQWY
-303 STSEH
+303 
-308 GALIIKKGSNKVE
+308 
-321 QLENSNSNFNL
+321 
-332 STAFVNDIIED
+332 
-343 KDNNLWIGCYK
+343 GCYMK
-354 KGLYLLNQRQQAFS
+354 GLFLSNNDKNVFHPVSLDELGAGMETISSVVGVADGLMLFVVKNHGLYLLDEKTGNTKLLQ
-368 SWSFSAQN
+368 
-376 YIIGSSVSSIAPG
+376 
-389 ENGETWCTVQNSGV
+389 
-403 FCFDASG
+403 
-410 KIIAHPTSPAG
+410 SPAG
-421 TCIIYKDR
+421 PIKVYSDFRKNVYVYGRDGIYEYDWKHQTYRLLLPANGLSLDYMQVDAAGNIYFTSQGNGLYVWNR
-429 RGAYWISNGSALY
+429 KSGKMTQYLMDDKRPHKTICNNWISEIRLDS
-442 SYNPHT
+442 
-448 GAYQEKLTFTS
+448 
-459 AGIYCMTDDN
+459 
-469 QGNLYISVY
+469 
-478 SKGLYIYNV
+478 
-487 ESGKVTV
+487 
-494 LNMRQRGNKGFLCN
+494 RG
-508 DWVRSMAFDHTGHLW
+508 WLW
-523 IGTSNGV
+523 CATANGV
-530 SCLNTKTLSFK
+530 SCMDTKTGYFDIILSRP
-541 DFGWNNIL
+541 L
-549 KDRQANG
+549 L
-556 ICEGKNGNMI
+556 EGKTCYCTLELSDGKI
-566 IGTEEGLYL
+566 AIATEMGLYL
-575 FDRKNNKTLALPHAE
+575 YDRKKQQTTPWPHSE
-590 VLKGKQVC
+590 SISGLRIYSLK
-598 SIIKD
+598 KD
-603 HQGDLWISTTMGI
+603 VKGNLWMSTAQGI
-616 WQYDQ
+616 WYYDS
-621 KNRQFIG
+621 KAKSFFSFEK
-628 HINGNGLTTR
+628 GNGLLTK
-638 EYVLGSSMHTASDLI
+638 EYLAGVVGS
-653 AFGTS
+653 TS
-658 DGITTFYPER
+658 DGVICYGNSEGLTYFQPSE
-668 VKAKKMEL
+668 VKDYNEKTSAIYL
-676 GDVHLTNFIIDGK
+676 SGVLLDGK
-689 PINCLTDEFTI
+689 MAPFIGDNLSVPSDFKSI
-700 PYEENSFTLEFSL
+700 VLSFSQLDYQSVG
-713 LNYRNTDN
+713 N
-721 ISFQYR
+721 IVFQYR
-727 INEGKWNSTNEGS
+727 INGGKWIS
-740 NAVSFNKLKP
+740 NAAGDNSFNFTGL
-750 GSYTLEVRAMS
+750 SYGHYRIEVRTYC
-761 NGNFSKKST
+761 NGKYSTYKKV
-770 IIHIKVCDPWY
+770 INLDVLAPWFL
-781 ASTWAFL
+781 TVWAKL
-788 LYFLTAAGII
+788 LYLFLILGLTAAAII
-798 LYIIY
+798 VYL
-803 RYERHRKEDLE
+803 RKKKRDLE
-814 ETKMQFLINATHDIR
+814 EAKMQFLINATHDIR